1 MDFSFSFMQG
11 IMGNTI
17 QQPPQLIDSANI
29 RQEGTCDTGSD
40 PGEDGG
46 PSYDAALDA
55 EFSYPP
61 SASEDMPQVPNGYPP
76 GLGLYEPQTKFSMY
90 SQFPNGS
97 ANGYGA
103 IRSYGE
109 HGLMPG
115 EGTVLRGPGLQ
126 ERPLSPVSPPLPLP
140 PPTHHTSHLHHH
152 HHHPHHHHHHH
163 TTHHYHTNPPHVQQ
177 QTHPQSPP
185 PPPPM
190 PSQHHLPQTPHIMSH
205 TLPPPPP
212 LHLPSSSPPPSL
224 VDSTPSSQQP
234 SHAPSNTPGGVLK
247 KTSSPEIK
255 LKIIKTYQNGK
266 ELFESALCGDLLQEL
281 QKESQK
287 NEAAQMQRRHERK
300 KEKRKKSARLQQ
312 QVQEKSLDQGQAAP
326 AGTTGQTEDSP
337 SPQPPQ
343 RETPTTQTEKPQKTV
358 IKTEPKTPKARAQQV
373 PKVHHPSVI
382 QETGF
387 CKEFVIGDLVWSKV
401 GTYPW
406 WPCMV
411 SSDPQM
417 KVHTRINT
425 RGHREYHVQFFGSVA
440 ERAWIHEKRIVMY
453 QGKQQFDELQ
463 AETLRKT
470 TNPVE
475 RHKLLKP
482 IPQRERSQWEVG
494 VGHAED
500 AFLMTRQERIDNYT
514 FIYVDPDPTE
524 TPPIKKPNVR
534 AEKRSRRSSGSTN
547 KREDTAVKSPDREQP
562 PRRQLPRRQ
571 CSISNTDHSQASNE
585 EGSHR
590 VNTNKTGSPKRNSGS
605 DGRTQQESPPPV
617 RAWKTAAARKLLPL
631 SITMKRLN
639 VEITKCDWPLLQKKA
654 APSSPKKDKEDEK
667 EERVEREGRQPDLGY
682 CSPEQD
688 SRAKPEASPEE
699 EEEGEEAEEEGEG
712 EERRGSPAS
721 RRSEEG
727 GLQHTSSPGSH
738 HSSPQGSQ
746 ERKLQRRS
754 VRSRSES
761 ERGNEPVPKKKTKKE
776 QAEMAPETTL
786 RTGSQKGASEI
797 SDACKPLKKRSRAST
812 DVEMASSQYRD
823 TSDSDS
829 RGLNDPQGL
838 FGKSLDSPAAADAD
852 ASDTQSVDSGLSRQD
867 SSTGKRDTVCQICE
881 VYGESLVVC
890 EGECNR
896 QFHLECL
903 GLTSLPEG
911 RFTCLECRNGN
922 HPCFSCKT
930 TGTEVTRCSVSGCG
944 CYYHEEC
951 VRKLPGFSSSPSG
964 GFSCPQHSCATCCL
978 ERDLQRAS
986 KGRLMRC
993 IRCPLAYHT
1002 GDSCV
1007 AAGSV
1012 VLTHHIMI
1020 CSSHGSTK
1028 RNGLLSSP
1036 VNVGWC
1042 FLCARGLL
1050 VQDLTD
1056 TILSSY
1062 AYKSHYLLT
1071 ESNRAEL
1078 KLPMIPS
1085 PSSATKKNIG
1095 KGGKLLCCDSCP
1107 ASFHSECLEMEMP
1120 EGPWSCSDCRAGKK
1134 PHYKQ
1139 IVWVKLGNYRWWPAE
1154 ICNPRLVP
1162 SNIQSLRHDI
1172 GDFPVFF
1179 FGSHDYYWINQGR
1192 VFPYVENDKNFV
1204 TGQININK
1212 TFKKALEEAARRF
1225 QELKAQ
1231 RESREALEQERNSR
1245 KPPPYKFIKSNKPV
1259 GKVQMHVADLSEIPR
1274 CNCRPTDEHPCS
1286 LDSQCLNR
1294 MLQYECHPQVCPA
1307 GDSCENQCF
1316 SKRQYAETE
1325 VIKTDGRGWGLRTN
1339 QALRKGDFV
1348 TEYVGEVIDSEECQ
1362 QRIKRAHE
1370 NHVTNFYMLTL
1381 TKDRVIDAGPKG
1393 NSSRFM
1399 NHSCS
1404 PNCETQ
1410 KWTVNGDVRIGL
1422 FTLCDIEAG
1431 TELTFNYNLHCV
1443 GNRRTSCHCGSD
1455 NCSGFLGVQPT
1466 SAVVMEKEE
1475 KARNAKL
1482 KPKKRKLRP
1491 EGKHTHEY
1499 FCFCCGEGGELVM
1512 CDRKDCP
1519 KAYHLLCLNLTKPPY
1534 GRWECPWHDCSVC
1547 RAPASSLCDFCPR
1560 SFCSDH
1566 EAGALTASLD
1576 GRPCCS
1582 SHNPLN
1588 PLSSDP
1594 GSAQPPPQRRAL
1606 SSSVSPS
1613 VRVKEE
1619 QSEASAME
1627 RTGQRAKE

>member
-55 EFSYPP
+55 EFPYPP

-76 GLGLYEPQTKFSMY
+76 GLGIYEPQAKFSMY

-103 IRSYGE
+103 IRSYGD
-109 HGLMPG
+109 HGLVSV

-126 ERPLSPVSPPLPLP
+126 ERPLSPVSPPLS
-140 PPTHHTSHLHHH
+140 THHPHLHHHH
-152 HHHPHHHHHHH
+152 HHHPHHHHHSHH
-163 TTHHYHTNPPHVQQ
+163 IHSNPPHI
-177 QTHPQSPP
+177 QTHSHPQSPP
-185 PPPPM
+185 PPPLPT
-190 PSQHHLPQTPHIMSH
+190 QHHLHQTPHIMTH
-205 TLPPPPP
+205 NLPPPPP

-224 VDSTPSSQQP
+224 VDNTPSSQP
-234 SHAPSNTPGGVLK
+234 THAPSSASGGVLK

-287 NEAAQMQRRHERK
+287 NEAAQAQRRHERK
-300 KEKRKKSARLQQ
+300 KEKRKKSARLLLQA
-312 QVQEKSLDQGQAAP
+312 QEQSLDTSQTQP
-326 AGTTGQTEDSP
+326 GTTGQTEDTHV
-337 SPQPPQ
+337 QPPPK
-343 RETPTTQTEKPQKTV
+343 EAPPVQTEKPPKTV
-358 IKTEPKTPKARAQQV
+358 IKTEPKTPKV

-463 AETLRKT
+463 SETLRKT

-475 RHKLLKP
+475 RHKLMKP

-514 FIYVDPDPTE
+514 FIYVDPDPNE
-524 TPPIKKPNVR
+524 GPPSKKPNIR
-534 AEKRSRRSSGSTN
+534 AEKRSRRSSSSIS
-547 KREDTAVKSPDREQP
+547 KKEDRDVKSPDREQP

-571 CSISNTDHSQASNE
+571 CSVSNTDDNANSQASSEDKNQR
-585 EGSHR
+585 GDQR
-590 VNTNKTGSPKRNSGS
+590 KTSSPKQNAGCDARA
-605 DGRTQQESPPPV
+605 QQDSPPPV
-617 RAWKTAAARKLLPL
+617 KTWKTAAARKLLPL

-639 VEITKCDWPLLQKKA
+639 VEITKCDWPLIQKKA
-654 APSSPKKDKEDEK
+654 AASPKKDKEEEK
-667 EERVEREGRQPDLGY
+667 KERVEREGRQPDLGY

-688 SRAKPEASPEE
+688 SRAKPEPSPEE
-699 EEEGEEAEEEGEG
+699 EEDGDEGEDEG
-712 EERRGSPAS
+712 EERRDSPAS

-727 GLQHTSSPGSH
+727 GLQQTSSPGSH

-746 ERKLQRRS
+746 ERKLQRRC

-761 ERGNEPVPKKKTKKE
+761 ERGNDLVPKKKTKKE

-867 SSTGKRDTVCQICE
+867 SSTSKRDTVCQICE
-881 VYGESLVVC
+881 VYGDGLMVC
-890 EGECNR
+890 EGDCNR
-896 QFHLECL
+896 QFHMECL
-903 GLTSLPEG
+903 GLSSPPEG
-911 RFTCLECRNGN
+911 RFSCTECRTGN

-930 TGTEVTRCSVSGCG
+930 VGREVTRCSVSGCG
-944 CYYHEEC
+944 CYYHEDC
-951 VRKLPGFSSSPSG
+951 VRKLPGTTSSPGG
-964 GFSCPQHSCATCCL
+964 GFSCPQHSCSTCCL
-978 ERDLQRAS
+978 ERDPQRAS
-986 KGRLMRC
+986 KGRLIRC

-1002 GDSCV
+1002 SDSCV

-1012 VLTHHIMI
+1012 ILTHHIMI
-1020 CSSHGSTK
+1020 CSNHGSAK
-1028 RNGLLSSP
+1028 KNGLLTSP

-1042 FLCARGLL
+1042 FLCAR
-1050 VQDLTD
+1050 
-1056 TILSSY
+1056 
-1062 AYKSHYLLT
+1062 
-1071 ESNRAEL
+1071 
-1078 KLPMIPS
+1078 
-1085 PSSATKKNIG
+1085 
-1095 KGGKLLCCDSCP
+1095 GGKLLCCDSCP
-1107 ASFHSECLEMEMP
+1107 ASFHPECLEMEMP
-1120 EGPWSCSDCRAGKK
+1120 EGSWSCSDCRAGKK

-1231 RESREALEQERNSR
+1231 RESREALKQDRNSR

-1259 GKVQMHVADLSEIPR
+1259 GKVQVHVADLSEIQR
-1274 CNCRPTDEHPCS
+1274 CNCKPADEHPCS
-1286 LDSQCLNR
+1286 LESQCLNR

-1316 SKRQYAETE
+1316 SKRLYAETE
-1325 VIKTDGRGWGLRTN
+1325 VIKTEGCGWGLRTN
-1339 QALRKGDFV
+1339 QALKKGDFV

-1393 NSSRFM
+1393 NSSRFI

-1410 KWTVNGDVRIGL
+1410 KWTVNGDVRIGI
-1422 FTLCDIEAG
+1422 FALCDIEAG

-1455 NCSGFLGVQPT
+1455 NCSGFLGVQPS
-1466 SAVVMEKEE
+1466 SAAVTEKEE
-1475 KARNAKL
+1475 KARNAKM
-1482 KPKKRKLRP
+1482 KQKKRKLRP
-1491 EGKHTHEY
+1491 ESKHTHEY
-1499 FCFCCGEGGELVM
+1499 FCFCCGKGGELVM

-1547 RAPASSLCDFCPR
+1547 SNPASSLCDFCPR
-1560 SFCSDH
+1560 SFCRDH
-1566 EAGALTASLD
+1566 EAGALTTSSLD
-1576 GRPCCS
+1576 DRLCCS
-1582 SHNPLN
+1582 SHNPLS
-1588 PLSSDP
+1588 PLGAKSS
-1594 GSAQPPPQRRAL
+1594 STQQRR
-1606 SSSVSPS
+1606 STQSP

-1619 QSEASAME
+1619 PES
-1627 RTGQRAKE
+1627 GQPATE

>member
-55 EFSYPP
+55 EFPYPP

-76 GLGLYEPQTKFSMY
+76 GLGIYEPQAKFSMY

-103 IRSYGE
+103 IRSYGD
-109 HGLMPG
+109 HGLM
-115 EGTVLRGPGLQ
+115 
-126 ERPLSPVSPPLPLP
+126 S
-140 PPTHHTSHLHHH
+140 
-152 HHHPHHHHHHH
+152 
-163 TTHHYHTNPPHVQQ
+163 
-177 QTHPQSPP
+177 
-185 PPPPM
+185 
-190 PSQHHLPQTPHIMSH
+190 TPHIMTH
-205 TLPPPPP
+205 NLPPPPP

-224 VDSTPSSQQP
+224 VDNTPSSQP
-234 SHAPSNTPGGVLK
+234 THAPSSASGGVLK

-281 QKESQK
+281 Q
-287 NEAAQMQRRHERK
+287 AAQAQRRHERK
-300 KEKRKKSARLQQ
+300 KEKRKKSARLLLQA
-312 QVQEKSLDQGQAAP
+312 QEQSLDTSQTQP
-326 AGTTGQTEDSP
+326 GTTGQTEDTHV
-337 SPQPPQ
+337 QPL
-343 RETPTTQTEKPQKTV
+343 
-358 IKTEPKTPKARAQQV
+358 PKEAPPV

-475 RHKLLKP
+475 RHKLMKP

-514 FIYVDPDPTE
+514 FIYVDPDPNE
-524 TPPIKKPNVR
+524 APPSKKPNIR
-534 AEKRSRRSSGSTN
+534 AEKRSRRSSS
-547 KREDTAVKSPDREQP
+547 
-562 PRRQLPRRQ
+562 
-571 CSISNTDHSQASNE
+571 SI
-585 EGSHR
+585 
-590 VNTNKTGSPKRNSGS
+590 
-605 DGRTQQESPPPV
+605 TQQDSPPPV
-617 RAWKTAAARKLLPL
+617 KTWKTAAARKLLPL

-639 VEITKCDWPLLQKKA
+639 VEITKCDWPLIQKKA
-654 APSSPKKDKEDEK
+654 APSPKKDKEEEK

-682 CSPEQD
+682 CSPEVGLTD
-688 SRAKPEASPEE
+688 
-699 EEEGEEAEEEGEG
+699 
-712 EERRGSPAS
+712 RRRCTQQKHPVK
-721 RRSEEG
+721 
-727 GLQHTSSPGSH
+727 
-738 HSSPQGSQ
+738 
-746 ERKLQRRS
+746 RKLQRRC

-761 ERGNEPVPKKKTKKE
+761 ERGNDLVPKKKTKKE
-776 QAEMAPETTL
+776 QVLTKSVSSSPPCD
-786 RTGSQKGASEI
+786 RVGASEI

-829 RGLNDPQGL
+829 RGLNDPQVGL

-867 SSTGKRDTVCQICE
+867 SSTSKRDTVCQICE
-881 VYGESLVVC
+881 VYGDGLMVC
-890 EGECNR
+890 EGDCNR
-896 QFHLECL
+896 QFHMECL
-903 GLTSLPEG
+903 GLSSPPEG
-911 RFTCLECRNGN
+911 RFTCAECRTGN

-930 TGTEVTRCSVSGCG
+930 VGREVTRCSVSGCG
-944 CYYHEEC
+944 CYYHEDC
-951 VRKLPGFSSSPSG
+951 VRKLPGTTSSPGG
-964 GFSCPQHSCATCCL
+964 GFSCPQHSCSTCCL
-978 ERDLQRAS
+978 ERDPQRAS
-986 KGRLMRC
+986 KGRLIRC

-1002 GDSCV
+1002 SDSCV

-1012 VLTHHIMI
+1012 ILTHHIMI
-1020 CSSHGSTK
+1020 CSNHGSAK
-1028 RNGLLSSP
+1028 KNGLLTSP

-1085 PSSATKKNIG
+1085 PSSATKKNVG

-1107 ASFHSECLEMEMP
+1107 ASFHPECLEMEMP
-1120 EGPWSCSDCRAGKK
+1120 EGSWSCSDCRAGKK

-1231 RESREALEQERNSR
+1231 RESREALKQDRNSR

-1259 GKVQMHVADLSEIPR
+1259 GKVQVHVADLSEIQR
-1274 CNCRPTDEHPCS
+1274 CNCKPADEHPCS
-1286 LDSQCLNR
+1286 LESQCLNR

-1316 SKRQYAETE
+1316 SKRLYAETE
-1325 VIKTDGRGWGLRTN
+1325 VIKTEGRGWGLRTN
-1339 QALRKGDFV
+1339 QALKKGDFV

-1393 NSSRFM
+1393 NSSRFI

-1410 KWTVNGDVRIGL
+1410 KWTVNGDVRIGI
-1422 FTLCDIEAG
+1422 FALCDIEAG

-1455 NCSGFLGVQPT
+1455 NCSGFLGVQPS
-1466 SAVVMEKEE
+1466 SAAVTEKEE
-1475 KARNAKL
+1475 KARNAKM
-1482 KPKKRKLRP
+1482 KQKKRKLRP

-1499 FCFCCGEGGELVM
+1499 FCFCCGKGGELVM

-1547 RAPASSLCDFCPR
+1547 SNPASSLCDFCPR
-1560 SFCSDH
+1560 SFCRDH
-1566 EAGALTASLD
+1566 EAGALTTSSLD
-1576 GRPCCS
+1576 DRLCCS
-1582 SHNPLN
+1582 SHNPLS
-1588 PLSSDP
+1588 PLGAKSSSTQQRR
-1594 GSAQPPPQRRAL
+1594 SAQ
-1606 SSSVSPS
+1606 SPGGF
-1613 VRVKEE
+1613 R
-1619 QSEASAME
+1619 ME
-1627 RTGQRAKE
+1627 TSQLFS

>member
-29 RQEGTCDTGSD
+29 RQDGTCDTGSD
-40 PGEDGG
+40 PGEDSG
-46 PSYDAALDA
+46 PSYDASLDA
-55 EFSYPP
+55 EFPYPP
-61 SASEDMPQVPNGYPP
+61 SASEVMPQVPNGYPP
-76 GLGLYEPQTKFSMY
+76 SLGLYEPQTKFSMY

-109 HGLMPG
+109 HGLLPG

-126 ERPLSPVSPPLPLP
+126 ERPLSPVSPPF
-140 PPTHHTSHLHHH
+140 
-152 HHHPHHHHHHH
+152 
-163 TTHHYHTNPPHVQQ
+163 
-177 QTHPQSPP
+177 
-185 PPPPM
+185 
-190 PSQHHLPQTPHIMSH
+190 
-205 TLPPPPP
+205 
-212 LHLPSSSPPPSL
+212 
-224 VDSTPSSQQP
+224 TPSSQP
-234 SHAPSNTPGGVLK
+234 AHIPSNTPGGVLK

-281 QKESQK
+281 QK
-287 NEAAQMQRRHERK
+287 NEAVLKQRRHERK
-300 KEKRKKSARLQQ
+300 KEKRKRSARLQA
-312 QVQEKSLDQGQAAP
+312 QEQNQDPSPAP
-326 AGTTGQTEDSP
+326 VGTTE
-337 SPQPPQ
+337 PPE
-343 RETPTTQTEKPQKTV
+343 ET
-358 IKTEPKTPKARAQQV
+358 QV
-373 PKVHHPSVI
+373 SKVHHPSVI
-382 QETGF
+382 QETGI

-440 ERAWIHEKRIVMY
+440 ERAWIHEKRIVVY

-463 AETLRKT
+463 AETLRKA

-475 RHKLLKP
+475 RQKLLKP

-514 FIYVDPDPTE
+514 FIYVDPDPNE
-524 TPPIKKPNVR
+524 PQQSKKPTIR
-534 AEKRSRRSSGSTN
+534 PEKRNRRCSVTN
-547 KREDTAVKSPDREQP
+547 AEDS
-562 PRRQLPRRQ
+562 
-571 CSISNTDHSQASNE
+571 SQASAE
-585 EGSHR
+585 ERSQKAEQRKASSPRLNAGSE
-590 VNTNKTGSPKRNSGS
+590 
-605 DGRTQQESPPPV
+605 TQSQQDTSPPV

-639 VEITKCDWPLLQKKA
+639 VEITKCDWPLLQKK
-654 APSSPKKDKEDEK
+654 PPLSPKRGNAEEK
-667 EERVEREGRQPDLGY
+667 EERVEREARQPDLG
-682 CSPEQD
+682 
-688 SRAKPEASPEE
+688 
-699 EEEGEEAEEEGEG
+699 
-712 EERRGSPAS
+712 SPAS
-721 RRSEEG
+721 QRSEEG
-727 GLQHTSSPGSH
+727 GNQQTSSPGSQD
-738 HSSPQGSQ
+738 SSPQGSQ

-754 VRSRSES
+754 IRSKSES
-761 ERGNEPVPKKKTKKE
+761 ERGNDPVPKKKTKKE

-786 RTGSQKGASEI
+786 KTGSQKGTSSEI

-829 RGLNDPQGL
+829 RGLSDPQGL

-867 SSTGKRDTVCQICE
+867 SSNEKRDTVCQICE
-881 VYGESLVVC
+881 TYGEGLMVC
-890 EGECNR
+890 EGDCSR

-903 GLTSLPEG
+903 GLSAPPDG
-911 RFTCLECRNGN
+911 RFTCLECKNSN

-930 TGTEVTRCSVSGCG
+930 TGQEVTRCSAPGCS
-944 CYYHEEC
+944 CYYHEDC
-951 VRKLPGFSSSPSG
+951 VWKLSGTTSSPGG
-964 GFSCPQHSCATCCL
+964 GFCCPQHSCSTCCL

-986 KGRLMRC
+986 KGGAFNDPPRC
-993 IRCPLAYHT
+993 LSQTP
-1002 GDSCV
+1002 
-1007 AAGSV
+1007 AGENKALNQERTEKKKERS
-1012 VLTHHIMI
+1012 L
-1020 CSSHGSTK
+1020 
-1028 RNGLLSSP
+1028 N
-1036 VNVGWC
+1036 VN
-1042 FLCARGLL
+1042 
-1050 VQDLTD
+1050 
-1056 TILSSY
+1056 
-1062 AYKSHYLLT
+1062 
-1071 ESNRAEL
+1071 
-1078 KLPMIPS
+1078 
-1085 PSSATKKNIG
+1085 
-1095 KGGKLLCCDSCP
+1095 LLCCDSCP
-1107 ASFHSECLEMEMP
+1107 ASFHPECLEMEMP
-1120 EGPWSCSDCRAGKK
+1120 EGAWSCSDCRAGKK

-1245 KPPPYKFIKSNKPV
+1245 KPPPYKLIKSNKPV

-1274 CNCRPTDEHPCS
+1274 CNCKPGDERPCS
-1286 LDSQCLNR
+1286 IDSQCLNR

-1307 GDSCENQCF
+1307 GENCENQNF
-1316 SKRQYAETE
+1316 TKRLYAETE
-1325 VIKTDGRGWGLRTN
+1325 VMKTEGRGWGLRTN
-1339 QALRKGDFV
+1339 QTLRKGDFV
-1348 TEYVGEVIDSEECQ
+1348 AEYVGEVIDSEECQ

-1393 NSSRFM
+1393 NSSRFI
-1399 NHSCS
+1399 NHSCN

-1410 KWTVNGDVRIGL
+1410 KWTVNGDVRIGI
-1422 FTLCDIEAG
+1422 FALCD
-1431 TELTFNYNLHCV
+1431 
-1443 GNRRTSCHCGSD
+1443 
-1455 NCSGFLGVQPT
+1455 
-1466 SAVVMEKEE
+1466 EKSTAASE

-1482 KPKKRKLRP
+1482 KPKKRKLRL

-1499 FCFCCGEGGELVM
+1499 FCFCCGDGGELVM

-1547 RAPASSLCDFCPR
+1547 GSPASSHCDFCPR
-1560 SFCSDH
+1560 SFCTDH
-1566 EAGALTASLD
+1566 EAGALTPSSLD
-1576 GRPCCS
+1576 DRPCCS
-1582 SHNPLN
+1582 SHNPLS
-1588 PLSSDP
+1588 PLGSGSS
-1594 GSAQPPPQRRAL
+1594 QRHGAAL
-1606 SSSVSPS
+1606 SP

-1619 QSEASAME
+1619 PEGE
-1627 RTGQRAKE
+1627 RAAAE

>member
-61 SASEDMPQVPNGYPP
+61 SASEDMSQVSNGYPP
-76 GLGLYEPQTKFSMY
+76 GLGMYEPQAKFSMY

-103 IRSYGE
+103 IRSYGD

-126 ERPLSPVSPPLPLP
+126 ERPLSPVSPPLP
-140 PPTHHTSHLHHH
+140 THHPHLHHH
-152 HHHPHHHHHHH
+152 HHHPHHHHP
-163 TTHHYHTNPPHVQQ
+163 THHFHSNPPHI
-177 QTHPQSPP
+177 QTHPHPQSPP
-185 PPPPM
+185 PPPL
-190 PSQHHLPQTPHIMSH
+190 PSQHHMPHTPHIMTH

-212 LHLPSSSPPPSL
+212 LLLPSSSPPPSL
-224 VDSTPSSQQP
+224 VDSTPSSQP
-234 SHAPSNTPGGVLK
+234 SHALSNTPGGVLK

-287 NEAAQMQRRHERK
+287 KEATQMQRRHERK
-300 KEKRKKSARLQQ
+300 KEKRKKSARLQL
-312 QVQEKSLDQGQAAP
+312 QVQEQKLDQGQAQ
-326 AGTTGQTEDSP
+326 AGTTEQTEDIHIQ
-337 SPQPPQ
+337 PQPI
-343 RETPTTQTEKPQKTV
+343 ETPPAQTEKPQKTV
-358 IKTEPKTPKARAQQV
+358 IKTEPKTPKV

-440 ERAWIHEKRIVMY
+440 ERAWIHEKRIVLY
-453 QGKQQFDELQ
+453 QGKQQFDDLQ
-463 AETLRKT
+463 AETLRKA

-475 RHKLLKP
+475 KHKLLKP

-500 AFLMTRQERIDNYT
+500 AFVMTRQERIDNYT
-514 FIYVDPDPTE
+514 FIYVDPDPNE
-524 TPPIKKPNVR
+524 GMPSKKPNIR
-534 AEKRSRRSSGSTN
+534 AEKRNRRSSGSVSKKEEGT
-547 KREDTAVKSPDREQP
+547 VKSPEREQP
-562 PRRQLPRRQ
+562 PRRLLPRRQ
-571 CSISNTDHSQASNE
+571 CSVSNTEDNTNSQASNE
-585 EGSHR
+585 EKNQTRGGDQR
-590 VNTNKTGSPKRNSGS
+590 KTSSPKRNAGC
-605 DGRTQQESPPPV
+605 DARAQQDSPPPV

-654 APSSPKKDKEDEK
+654 AASPKKDREEEK
-667 EERVEREGRQPDLGY
+667 EERVEREARQPDLGY
-682 CSPEQD
+682 CSPED
-688 SRAKPEASPEE
+688 SRAKPEPSPEE
-699 EEEGEEAEEEGEG
+699 EEDGDDGEE

-727 GLQHTSSPGSH
+727 GMQQTSSPGSH
-738 HSSPQGSQ
+738 HSSPHGSQ

-761 ERGNEPVPKKKTKKE
+761 ERGNDPVPKKKTKKE

-867 SSTGKRDTVCQICE
+867 GSTGKRDTVCQICE
-881 VYGESLVVC
+881 VYGEGLVVC
-890 EGECNR
+890 EGDCSR
-896 QFHLECL
+896 QFHLDCL

-930 TGTEVTRCSVSGCG
+930 AGREVTRCSVSGCG
-944 CYYHEEC
+944 CYYHEDC
-951 VRKLPGFSSSPSG
+951 VLKLPGTTSSSGG
-964 GFSCPQHSCATCCL
+964 GFSCPQHSCSTCCL

-993 IRCPLAYHT
+993 IRCPVAYHT

-1012 VLTHHIMI
+1012 SITHHIMI
-1020 CSSHGSTK
+1020 CSNHGSAK
-1028 RNGLLSSP
+1028 RNGLLTSP
-1036 VNVGWC
+1036 INVGWC
-1042 FLCARGLL
+1042 FLCARG
-1050 VQDLTD
+1050 
-1056 TILSSY
+1056 
-1062 AYKSHYLLT
+1062 
-1071 ESNRAEL
+1071 
-1078 KLPMIPS
+1078 
-1085 PSSATKKNIG
+1085 
-1095 KGGKLLCCDSCP
+1095 GKLLCCDTCP
-1107 ASFHSECLEMEMP
+1107 ASFHPECLEMEMP
-1120 EGPWSCSDCRAGKK
+1120 EGAWSCSDCRAGKK

-1286 LDSQCLNR
+1286 LHSQCLNR

-1316 SKRQYAETE
+1316 SKRLYAETE

-1339 QALRKGDFV
+1339 QGLRKGDFV

-1443 GNRRTSCHCGSD
+1443 GNRRSSCHCGSD

-1534 GRWECPWHDCSVC
+1534 GRWECPWHDCSIC
-1547 RAPASSLCDFCPR
+1547 GAPASSLCDFCPR
-1560 SFCSDH
+1560 SFCRDH
-1566 EAGALTASLD
+1566 EAGALTSSSLE

-1582 SHNPLN
+1582 SHNPAS
-1588 PLSSDP
+1588 PLGSS
-1594 GSAQPPPQRRAL
+1594 STQQRRAAL
-1606 SSSVSPS
+1606 SPVN
-1613 VRVKEE
+1613 VKEE
-1619 QSEASAME
+1619 PEAGQPASE
-1627 RTGQRAKE
+1627 

>member
-29 RQEGTCDTGSD
+29 RQDGSCDTGSD
-40 PGEDGG
+40 PGEDSG

-76 GLGLYEPQTKFSMY
+76 GLGLYEPQAKFSMY

-103 IRSYGE
+103 IRSYGD
-109 HGLMPG
+109 HGLLPG
-115 EGTVLRGPGLQ
+115 EGTVLRGPGLH
-126 ERPLSPVSPPLPLP
+126 ERPLSPVSPPLSV
-140 PPTHHTSHLHHH
+140 HHPHL
-152 HHHPHHHHHHH
+152 HHPHHHHHHH
-163 TTHHYHTNPPHVQQ
+163 THPFHSNPPHI
-177 QTHPQSPP
+177 QTHSHPHSPP
-185 PPPPM
+185 PPPPL
-190 PSQHHLPQTPHIMSH
+190 PLPAQHQLSQTPHIMSH
-205 TLPPPPP
+205 NLPPPPP

-224 VDSTPSSQQP
+224 VDSTPSSQP
-234 SHAPSNTPGGVLK
+234 ALAPSNTPGGGVLK

-287 NEAAQMQRRHERK
+287 NEATQMQRRHERK
-300 KEKRKKSARLQQ
+300 KEKRKKSARLLLQAQQ
-312 QVQEKSLDQGQAAP
+312 SVERSQEQTASTA
-326 AGTTGQTEDSP
+326 QTEESVQ
-337 SPQPPQ
+337 PQPREPPPLPPSDPPPAQAEKTQ
-343 RETPTTQTEKPQKTV
+343 RTV
-358 IKTEPKTPKARAQQV
+358 IKTEPKTPKAKSEV

-440 ERAWIHEKRIVMY
+440 ERAWIHEKRIVTY

-463 AETLRKT
+463 AETLRKA

-475 RHKLLKP
+475 RQKLLKP
-482 IPQRERSQWEVG
+482 IPQRERTQWEVG

-514 FIYVDPDPTE
+514 FIYVDPDPE
-524 TPPIKKPNVR
+524 EAPPTKKPSIR
-534 AEKRSRRSSGSTN
+534 AEKRSRRSSGSVG
-547 KREDTAVKSPDREQP
+547 KKEDVGVKSPDREQP

-571 CSISNTDHSQASNE
+571 CSISNTEDSSSSQTAGE
-585 EGSHR
+585 EKNLKGEQQKKS
-590 VNTNKTGSPKRNSGS
+590 SPLQNAGS
-605 DGRTQQESPPPV
+605 DAKQDSPPPV
-617 RAWKTAAARKLLPL
+617 VRPWKTAAARKLLPL

-639 VEITKCDWPLLQKKA
+639 VEITKCDWPLLQKNIT
-654 APSSPKKDKEDEK
+654 PSPKKDREEEKKES
-667 EERVEREGRQPDLGY
+667 VEREARQPDLGY
-682 CSPEQD
+682 CSPDD
-688 SRAKPEASPEE
+688 SRAKPEPSPEE
-699 EEEGEEAEEEGEG
+699 EEEEGDEGEEESD
-712 EERRGSPAS
+712 ERRGSPAS
-721 RRSEEG
+721 RRSESANR
-727 GLQHTSSPGSH
+727 QNSSPGSPS
-738 HSSPQGSQ
+738 SSPQGSQ
-746 ERKLQRRS
+746 ERKPQRRS

-761 ERGNEPVPKKKTKKE
+761 ERGADPIPKKKTKKE

-786 RTGSQKGASEI
+786 KTGSQKGASEI

-867 SSTGKRDTVCQICE
+867 SGTGQRDTVCQICE
-881 VYGESLVVC
+881 AYGEGLVVC
-890 EGECNR
+890 EGDCSR

-903 GLTSLPEG
+903 GLSSPPEG
-911 RFTCLECRNGN
+911 RFTCTECRNGN
-922 HPCFSCKT
+922 HPCFSCKSVDP
-930 TGTEVTRCSVSGCG
+930 EVTRCSVSGCG
-944 CYYHEEC
+944 CFYHEDC
-951 VRKLPGFSSSPSG
+951 VRKLPGTTSGSG
-964 GFSCPQHSCATCCL
+964 GGFCCPQHSCSTCCL

-986 KGRLMRC
+986 KGRLIRC
-993 IRCPLAYHT
+993 IRCPLAYHPSD
-1002 GDSCV
+1002 GCL

-1012 VLTHHIMI
+1012 ILTHHIMI
-1020 CSSHGSTK
+1020 CSNHGSAK
-1028 RNGLLSSP
+1028 KNGLLSSP

-1085 PSSATKKNIG
+1085 PSSATKKNVG

-1107 ASFHSECLEMEMP
+1107 ASFHPECLEMEMP
-1120 EGPWSCSDCRAGKK
+1120 EGAWSCSDCRAGKK

-1245 KPPPYKFIKSNKPV
+1245 KPPPYKIIKSNKPV

-1274 CNCRPTDEHPCS
+1274 CNCKPTEEHPCS

-1307 GDSCENQCF
+1307 GDRCENQCF
-1316 SKRQYAETE
+1316 SKRLYAETE
-1325 VIKTDGRGWGLRTN
+1325 VVKTEGCGWGLRTN
-1339 QALRKGDFV
+1339 QTLRKGDFV

-1422 FTLCDIEAG
+1422 FTLCNIEAG

-1443 GNRRTSCHCGSD
+1443 GNRRMSCHCGSD

-1475 KARNAKL
+1475 KAKNAKL

-1499 FCFCCGEGGELVM
+1499 VCFCCGEGGELVM

-1547 RAPASSLCDFCPR
+1547 GASASSLCDFCPR
-1560 SFCSDH
+1560 SFCRDH
-1566 EAGALTASLD
+1566 EAGALTASALD
-1576 GRPCCS
+1576 DRLCCS
-1582 SHNPLN
+1582 NHD
-1588 PLSSDP
+1588 PLSPLGSD
-1594 GSAQPPPQRRAL
+1594 STQPRRFDR
-1606 SSSVSPS
+1606 SP

-1619 QSEASAME
+1619 S
-1627 RTGQRAKE
+1627 KE

>member
-29 RQEGTCDTGSD
+29 RQEGTCDSD

-61 SASEDMPQVPNGYPP
+61 SASEDMSHVSNGYPP
-76 GLGLYEPQTKFSMY
+76 GLGMYEPQAKFSMY

-103 IRSYGE
+103 IRSYGD
-109 HGLMPG
+109 HVLMPG

-126 ERPLSPVSPPLPLP
+126 ERPLSPVSPPLHP
-140 PPTHHTSHLHHH
+140 HLH
-152 HHHPHHHHHHH
+152 HHHPHHHLLHHGAHH
-163 TTHHYHTNPPHVQQ
+163 FHSNLPHI
-177 QTHPQSPP
+177 QTQAHPQSPP
-185 PPPPM
+185 PPPPP
-190 PSQHHLPQTPHIMSH
+190 PSQHHLPHTPHIMSH

-212 LHLPSSSPPPSL
+212 LILPSSSPPPSL
-224 VDSTPSSQQP
+224 VDNTPSSQP
-234 SHAPSNTPGGVLK
+234 PLGLSNTPDGPLK

-281 QKESQK
+281 QKD
-287 NEAAQMQRRHERK
+287 EATPTQRRHERK
-300 KEKRKKSARLQQ
+300 KEKRKKSAQLQL
-312 QVQEKSLDQGQAAP
+312 QEQDLDQSQEQQAQE
-326 AGTTGQTEDSP
+326 GTTEQTEDP
-337 SPQPPQ
+337 NAQP
-343 RETPTTQTEKPQKTV
+343 RETETPPAPTEKPPKTT
-358 IKTEPKTPKARAQQV
+358 IKVEPKTPKV

-440 ERAWIHEKRIVMY
+440 ERAWIHEKRIVLY
-453 QGKQQFDELQ
+453 QGKQQYEDLQ
-463 AETLRKT
+463 AETLRRA

-475 RHKLLKP
+475 KHKLLKP

-500 AFLMTRQERIDNYT
+500 AFAMSRQERIDNYT
-514 FIYVDPDPTE
+514 FIYVDPDPIE
-524 TPPIKKPNVR
+524 GPSSRKPTIR
-534 AEKRSRRSSGSTN
+534 AEKRNRRSSGSVG
-547 KREDTAVKSPDREQP
+547 KKEEGGVKSPGKEQPARQQP
-562 PRRQLPRRQ
+562 PRRQLPRRL
-571 CSISNTDHSQASNE
+571 CSISNADDAANSKASHE
-585 EGSHR
+585 DKDQKGD
-590 VNTNKTGSPKRNSGS
+590 SPKPDAGGDARQG
-605 DGRTQQESPPPV
+605 SPPPV

-654 APSSPKKDKEDEK
+654 ALSPKKEQLQEEEEEEEDEEEEEEEEEK
-667 EERVEREGRQPDLGY
+667 EERVAREARQPDLGY
-682 CSPEQD
+682 CSPED
-688 SRAKPEASPEE
+688 SRAKPEPSPEE
-699 EEEGEEAEEEGEG
+699 EEEEEEGEDDGEGEGEG
-712 EERRGSPAS
+712 EERRESPAS

-727 GLQHTSSPGSH
+727 GMQQTSSPGSH
-738 HSSPQGSQ
+738 HSSPHGSQ

-761 ERGNEPVPKKKTKKE
+761 ERGNDPVPKKKTKKE
-776 QAEMAPETTL
+776 QAETAPETTL
-786 RTGSQKGASEI
+786 KTGSQKGASEI

-867 SSTGKRDTVCQICE
+867 GSAGKRDTVCQVCE
-881 VYGESLVVC
+881 VYGEGLLVC
-890 EGECNR
+890 EGDCGR
-896 QFHLECL
+896 QFHLDCL
-903 GLTSLPEG
+903 SLTAPPEG
-911 RFTCLECRNGN
+911 RFTCLECMNGN
-922 HPCFSCKT
+922 HTCFSCKT
-930 TGTEVTRCSVSGCG
+930 AGREVTRCSVSGCS
-944 CYYHEEC
+944 CYYHEDC
-951 VRKLPGFSSSPSG
+951 VRKLPGTSG
-964 GFSCPQHSCATCCL
+964 GSDGGFCCPQHSCSTCCL

-993 IRCPLAYHT
+993 IRCPVAYHT

-1012 VLTHHIMI
+1012 ALTHHIMI
-1020 CSSHGSTK
+1020 CSNHSGAK
-1028 RNGLLSSP
+1028 RNGLLTSP
-1036 VNVGWC
+1036 INVGWC
-1042 FLCARGLL
+1042 FLCARG
-1050 VQDLTD
+1050 
-1056 TILSSY
+1056 
-1062 AYKSHYLLT
+1062 
-1071 ESNRAEL
+1071 
-1078 KLPMIPS
+1078 
-1085 PSSATKKNIG
+1085 
-1095 KGGKLLCCDSCP
+1095 GKLLCCDTCP
-1107 ASFHSECLEMEMP
+1107 ASFHPECLEMETP
-1120 EGPWSCSDCRAGKK
+1120 AGPWSCSDCRAGKK

-1162 SNIQSLRHDI
+1162 SNIQSLRHDV

-1245 KPPPYKFIKSNKPV
+1245 KPPPYKIIKSNKPV
-1259 GKVQMHVADLSEIPR
+1259 GKVQVHVADLSEIQR

-1286 LDSQCLNR
+1286 LNSQCLNR

-1316 SKRQYAETE
+1316 SKRLYAETE
-1325 VIKTDGRGWGLRTN
+1325 VIKTDGRGWGLQTN

-1348 TEYVGEVIDSEECQ
+1348 TEYVGEVIDAEECQ

-1370 NHVTNFYMLTL
+1370 NHVADFYMLTL

-1399 NHSCS
+1399 NHSCR

-1422 FTLCDIEAG
+1422 FTLCDVEAG

-1443 GNRRTSCHCGSD
+1443 GNRRSSCHCGSD

-1491 EGKHTHEY
+1491 EGKQTHEY
-1499 FCFCCGEGGELVM
+1499 CCFCCGEGGELVM

-1534 GRWECPWHDCSVC
+1534 GRWECPWHDCSQC
-1547 RAPASSLCDFCPR
+1547 GAPASSLCDFCPS
-1560 SFCSDH
+1560 SFCRDH
-1566 EAGALTASLD
+1566 EAGALTSSALE
-1576 GRPCCS
+1576 GRPCCPGHDPAS
-1582 SHNPLN
+1582 PLGS
-1588 PLSSDP
+1588 LS
-1594 GSAQPPPQRRAL
+1594 GSAQPRCSAL
-1606 SSSVSPS
+1606 SPAA
-1613 VRVKEE
+1613 VKEE
-1619 QSEASAME
+1619 PEAAE
-1627 RTGQRAKE
+1627 

>member
-1 MDFSFSFMQG
+1 MDFSFSLMQG

-61 SASEDMPQVPNGYPP
+61 SASEDMSQVSNGYPP
-76 GLGLYEPQTKFSMY
+76 GLGMYEPQAKFSMY

-115 EGTVLRGPGLQ
+115 ESTVLRGPGLQ
-126 ERPLSPVSPPLPLP
+126 ERPLSPVSPPLP
-140 PPTHHTSHLHHH
+140 THHPHLHHH

-163 TTHHYHTNPPHVQQ
+163 AHHFHSNPPHIQTH
-177 QTHPQSPP
+177 THPQSPP
-185 PPPPM
+185 PPPL
-190 PSQHHLPQTPHIMSH
+190 PSQHHLSQTPHIMTH

-224 VDSTPSSQQP
+224 VDSTPSSQP
-234 SHAPSNTPGGVLK
+234 SHTPSNTPGGVLK

-287 NEAAQMQRRHERK
+287 NEATQMQRRHERK
-300 KEKRKKSARLQQ
+300 KEKRKKSARLQL
-312 QVQEKSLDQGQAAP
+312 QVQEQSLDHSQTQ
-326 AGTTGQTEDSP
+326 AGTTGQTEDIHIEP
-337 SPQPPQ
+337 ELM
-343 RETPTTQTEKPQKTV
+343 ETPPAQTEKPQKT
-358 IKTEPKTPKARAQQV
+358 V

-453 QGKQQFDELQ
+453 QGKQQFDDLQ
-463 AETLRKT
+463 AETLRKA

-475 RHKLLKP
+475 KHKVRLRNTVRLLQYKDTM
-482 IPQRERSQWEVG
+482 QAFSWEESLHTKSG
-494 VGHAED
+494 
-500 AFLMTRQERIDNYT
+500 IDNYT
-514 FIYVDPDPTE
+514 FIYVDPDPNE
-524 TPPIKKPNVR
+524 APPSKKPNIR
-534 AEKRSRRSSGSTN
+534 AEKRSRRSSGSIS
-547 KREDTAVKSPDREQP
+547 KKEDGGVKSPDREQP

-571 CSISNTDHSQASNE
+571 CSVSNADDNTNSQASNE
-585 EGSHR
+585 EKNQRGDQR
-590 VNTNKTGSPKRNSGS
+590 KAGSPKQNAGC
-605 DGRTQQESPPPV
+605 DARTRQDSPPPV

-654 APSSPKKDKEDEK
+654 APSPKKEEEK
-667 EERVEREGRQPDLGY
+667 EERVEREARQPDLGY
-682 CSPEQD
+682 CSPED
-688 SRAKPEASPEE
+688 SRAKPEPSPEE
-699 EEEGEEAEEEGEG
+699 EDDGDEGEEEG

-727 GLQHTSSPGSH
+727 GMQQTSSPGSP

-761 ERGNEPVPKKKTKKE
+761 ERGSDPVPKKKTKKE

-881 VYGESLVVC
+881 VYGEGLVVC
-890 EGECNR
+890 EGDCNR

-922 HPCFSCKT
+922 HSCFSCKT
-930 TGTEVTRCSVSGCG
+930 AGHEVTRCSVSGCG
-944 CYYHEEC
+944 CYYHEDC
-951 VRKLPGFSSSPSG
+951 VRKLPGATSSPGG
-964 GFSCPQHSCATCCL
+964 GFTCPQHSCSTCCL

-993 IRCPLAYHT
+993 IRCPVAYHT

-1012 VLTHHIMI
+1012 ALTHHIMI
-1020 CSSHGSTK
+1020 CSSHGSAK
-1028 RNGLLSSP
+1028 RNGLLTSP
-1036 VNVGWC
+1036 INVGWC
-1042 FLCARGLL
+1042 FLCAR
-1050 VQDLTD
+1050 
-1056 TILSSY
+1056 
-1062 AYKSHYLLT
+1062 
-1071 ESNRAEL
+1071 
-1078 KLPMIPS
+1078 
-1085 PSSATKKNIG
+1085 
-1095 KGGKLLCCDSCP
+1095 GGKLLCCDSCP
-1107 ASFHSECLEMEMP
+1107 ASFHPECLEMEMP
-1120 EGPWSCSDCRAGKK
+1120 EGAWSCSDCRAGKK

-1212 TFKKALEEAARRF
+1212 TFKKDFLRHCWCILALEEAARRF

-1259 GKVQMHVADLSEIPR
+1259 GKVQMHVADLSEIQR

-1286 LDSQCLNR
+1286 LNSQCLNR

-1307 GDSCENQCF
+1307 GDNCENQCF
-1316 SKRQYAETE
+1316 SKRLYAETE
-1325 VIKTDGRGWGLRTN
+1325 VVKTDERGWGLRTN
-1339 QALRKGDFV
+1339 QALKKGDFV

-1422 FTLCDIEAG
+1422 FALCDIDAY

-1475 KARNAKL
+1475 KAR
-1482 KPKKRKLRP
+1482 KRQAEAQEAEAAAGRQTHARDVGNVPGTTAAFAAPRP
-1491 EGKHTHEY
+1491 RPSVTSALARSAGIT
-1499 FCFCCGEGGELVM
+1499 
-1512 CDRKDCP
+1512 RR
-1519 KAYHLLCLNLTKPPY
+1519 
-1534 GRWECPWHDCSVC
+1534 GRSQP
-1547 RAPASSLCDFCPR
+1547 SSL
-1560 SFCSDH
+1560 
-1566 EAGALTASLD
+1566 E

-1582 SHNPLN
+1582 SHNP
-1588 PLSSDP
+1588 
-1594 GSAQPPPQRRAL
+1594 
-1606 SSSVSPS
+1606 VSPLGS
-1613 VRVKEE
+1613 NSTSNQPRRSAPSPVRVKEE
-1619 QSEASAME
+1619 PEMEPGQPASE
-1627 RTGQRAKE
+1627 

>member
-29 RQEGTCDTGSD
+29 RQEGPYDTGSD

-46 PSYDAALDA
+46 PSYDAALEA
-55 EFSYPP
+55 EFTYPP
-61 SASEDMPQVPNGYPP
+61 SASEDMPQVSNGYPP
-76 GLGLYEPQTKFSMY
+76 GLGMFDPQTKFSMY

-97 ANGYGA
+97 ANGYGP
-103 IRSYGE
+103 IRAYGE
-109 HGLMPG
+109 HGLLSG
-115 EGTVLRGPGLQ
+115 EGT
-126 ERPLSPVSPPLPLP
+126 
-140 PPTHHTSHLHHH
+140 
-152 HHHPHHHHHHH
+152 
-163 TTHHYHTNPPHVQQ
+163 
-177 QTHPQSPP
+177 
-185 PPPPM
+185 
-190 PSQHHLPQTPHIMSH
+190 HHLSHTPHIMTH

-212 LHLPSSSPPPSL
+212 LLLPPSTPPPSL
-224 VDSTPSSQQP
+224 VDGAPSCLPHHTPSTAHS
-234 SHAPSNTPGGVLK
+234 GVLK
-247 KTSSPEIK
+247 KTNSPEIK

-281 QKESQK
+281 QKDQVT
-287 NEAAQMQRRHERK
+287 QMQRRNERK
-300 KEKRKKSARLQQ
+300 KEKRKKSARLQV
-312 QVQEKSLDQGQAAP
+312 QVQEEGLDLVQPQESS
-326 AGTTGQTEDSP
+326 TDQTETVSQIQL
-337 SPQPPQ
+337 QPTEP
-343 RETPTTQTEKPQKTV
+343 PLAQTERPQKTV
-358 IKTEPKTPKARAQQV
+358 IKAEAKTLKASV

-453 QGKQQFDELQ
+453 QGEHQFEELQ

-470 TNPVE
+470 TNLAE
-475 RHKLLKP
+475 KHKLLKP
-482 IPQRERSQWEVG
+482 IPQRERAQWEVG

-500 AFLMTRQERIDNYT
+500 AFVMTKQERIDNYT
-514 FIYVDPDPTE
+514 FIYVDPDPNQ
-524 TPPIKKPNVR
+524 PPPAKKPPPAR
-534 AEKRSRRSSGSTN
+534 PEKRTQRSAN
-547 KREDTAVKSPDREQP
+547 KKDEGGVTSPDREQP
-562 PRRQLPRRQ
+562 LAPQQPRRQLPRRQ
-571 CSISNTDHSQASNE
+571 CSIQNANDGTNPQASDGE
-585 EGSHR
+585 RGSKR
-590 VNTNKTGSPKRNSGS
+590 ADPSQDGSQTPDTVLEAGVR
-605 DGRTQQESPPPV
+605 QESPPPV

-631 SITMKRLN
+631 SITMKKLN
-639 VEITKCDWPLLQKKA
+639 VEITKCDWPLLQRNVV
-654 APSSPKKDKEDEK
+654 PSPKREREEEEEK
-667 EERVEREGRQPDLGY
+667 EERVEGEVRQPDLGY

-688 SRAKPEASPEE
+688 CGAKPEPSPEE
-699 EEEGEEAEEEGEG
+699 EEEEEEAEEAEEDR

-721 RRSEEG
+721 QRSEEG
-727 GLQHTSSPGSH
+727 GMHPTSSPGSH
-738 HSSPQGSQ
+738 HSSPPGSQ
-746 ERKLQRRS
+746 ERKQQRRS
-754 VRSRSES
+754 IRSRSES
-761 ERGNEPVPKKKTKKE
+761 ERGSDPVPKKKTKKE
-776 QAEMAPETTL
+776 QAELAPETTL

-838 FGKSLDSPAAADAD
+838 FGKGLDSPAAADAD
-852 ASDTQSVDSGLSRQD
+852 ASDTQSVDSNMSQQTNT
-867 SSTGKRDTVCQICE
+867 SGKKDTVCQICE
-881 VYGESLVVC
+881 VYGEGLVVC
-890 EGECNR
+890 EGDCSR
-896 QFHLECL
+896 HFHLECL
-903 GLTSLPEG
+903 GLTALVDNK
-911 RFTCLECRNGN
+911 FTCSECKNAN
-922 HPCFSCKT
+922 HSCFSCKMS
-930 TGTEVTRCSVSGCG
+930 GQEVTRCSVPGCG
-944 CYYHEEC
+944 CFYHEEC
-951 VRKLPGFSSSPSG
+951 VRKLPGATGIAGG
-964 GFSCPQHSCATCCL
+964 GFCCPQHTCFTCCL
-978 ERDLQRAS
+978 ERDLEKAS
-986 KGRLMRC
+986 KGRMMRC
-993 IRCPLAYHT
+993 IRCPVAYHA
-1002 GDSCV
+1002 GDGCV

-1012 VLTHHIMI
+1012 GLTHHLMI
-1020 CSSHGSTK
+1020 CSGHATTK
-1028 RNGLLSSP
+1028 RNGLPSSP

-1056 TILSSY
+1056 NILSSY

-1085 PSSATKKNIG
+1085 PSSATKKNVG

-1107 ASFHSECLEMEMP
+1107 ASFHPECLEVEMP
-1120 EGPWSCSDCRAGKK
+1120 EGAWSCSDCRVGKK
-1134 PHYKQ
+1134 PRYKQ

-1192 VFPYVENDKNFV
+1192 VFPYVENDKNFA
-1204 TGQININK
+1204 TGQINVNK

-1225 QELKAQ
+1225 QELRAQ

-1245 KPPPYKFIKSNKPV
+1245 KPPPYKLIKSNKPV
-1259 GKVQMHVADLSEIPR
+1259 GKVQVHVADLSEIPR
-1274 CNCRPTDEHPCS
+1274 CNCKPADEHPCN

-1294 MLQYECHPQVCPA
+1294 MLQYECHPQMCPA
-1307 GDSCENQCF
+1307 GENCENQCF
-1316 SKRQYAETE
+1316 SKHLCAETE
-1325 VIKTDGRGWGLRTN
+1325 VFKTEGRGWGLRTT

-1348 TEYVGEVIDSEECQ
+1348 TEYVGEVIDAEECQ
-1362 QRIKRAHE
+1362 QRIKHAHE
-1370 NHVTNFYMLTL
+1370 NHVTDFYMLTL
-1381 TKDRVIDAGPKG
+1381 TKDRVIDAGPRG
-1393 NSSRFM
+1393 NSSRFV

-1410 KWTVNGDVRIGL
+1410 KWTVNGDVCIGI

-1431 TELTFNYNLHCV
+1431 TELTFNYNMYCV
-1443 GNRRTSCHCGSD
+1443 GNRRTSCHCGAD

-1482 KPKKRKLRP
+1482 KPKRRRLRP

-1499 FCFCCGEGGELVM
+1499 FCFCCGDGGELVM

-1547 RAPASSLCDFCPR
+1547 GNPASSLCDFCPR
-1560 SFCSDH
+1560 SFCGDH
-1566 EAGALTASLD
+1566 EAGALTPSSLE

-1582 SHNPLN
+1582 NHNPSS
-1588 PLSSDP
+1588 PLGSEP
-1594 GSAQPPPQRRAL
+1594 ASAQP
-1606 SSSVSPS
+1606 SSPS
-1613 VRVKEE
+1613 LSPVRVKEE
-1619 QSEASAME
+1619 PLEEEEEEEEEEEVEEADDDEEEEEEEEEEESSLLAAE
-1627 RTGQRAKE
+1627 

>member
-46 PSYDAALDA
+46 PSYDASLDA

-61 SASEDMPQVPNGYPP
+61 SASEDMQQVSNGFPP
-76 GLGLYEPQTKFSMY
+76 GLGMYEPQAKFSMY

-126 ERPLSPVSPPLPLP
+126 ERPLSPVSPPL
-140 PPTHHTSHLHHH
+140 
-152 HHHPHHHHHHH
+152 HP
-163 TTHHYHTNPPHVQQ
+163 
-177 QTHPQSPP
+177 HPQSPP
-185 PPPPM
+185 PPPL
-190 PSQHHLPQTPHIMSH
+190 PSQHHLPQTPHIMTH

-224 VDSTPSSQQP
+224 VDSTQSSQP
-234 SHAPSNTPGGVLK
+234 SHAPSITPGGVLK

-281 QKESQK
+281 QVMSI
-287 NEAAQMQRRHERK
+287 
-300 KEKRKKSARLQQ
+300 
-312 QVQEKSLDQGQAAP
+312 SL
-326 AGTTGQTEDSP
+326 TM
-337 SPQPPQ
+337 
-343 RETPTTQTEKPQKTV
+343 
-358 IKTEPKTPKARAQQV
+358 V

-453 QGKQQFDELQ
+453 QGKKQFDDLQ
-463 AETLRKT
+463 SETLRKT

-482 IPQRERSQWEVG
+482 IPQRERTQWEVG

-514 FIYVDPDPTE
+514 FIYVDPDPNE
-524 TPPIKKPNVR
+524 APPSKKPNIR
-534 AEKRSRRSSGSTN
+534 PEKRTRRSSGSIS
-547 KREDTAVKSPDREQP
+547 KKEDTEVKSPDREQP

-571 CSISNTDHSQASNE
+571 CSVSNTDDKMNSQASNE
-585 EGSHR
+585 EKNQRGDQHKTSSPNI
-590 VNTNKTGSPKRNSGS
+590 NTGCDARQ
-605 DGRTQQESPPPV
+605 DSPPPV

-639 VEITKCDWPLLQKKA
+639 VEITKCDWPLLQKKTA
-654 APSSPKKDKEDEK
+654 QSPKKDNEEEK
-667 EERVEREGRQPDLGY
+667 EERVEREARQPDLGY
-682 CSPEQD
+682 CSPEVG
-688 SRAKPEASPEE
+688 ATWANICV
-699 EEEGEEAEEEGEG
+699 GETQTC
-712 EERRGSPAS
+712 RVFFVCLFFICDVDIQLDTFVFS
-721 RRSEEG
+721 
-727 GLQHTSSPGSH
+727 
-738 HSSPQGSQ
+738 GSQ

-761 ERGNEPVPKKKTKKE
+761 ERGTDPVPKKKTKKE
-776 QAEMAPETTL
+776 QVL
-786 RTGSQKGASEI
+786 VSRRTFFHI

-867 SSTGKRDTVCQICE
+867 SSTGKGDTVCQICE
-881 VYGESLVVC
+881 VYGEGLVVC
-890 EGECNR
+890 EGDCNR

-911 RFTCLECRNGN
+911 RFTCVECKNGN

-930 TGTEVTRCSVSGCG
+930 AGREVTRCSVSGCG
-944 CYYHEEC
+944 CYYHEDC
-951 VRKLPGFSSSPSG
+951 VRKLPGTTSNTGG
-964 GFSCPQHSCATCCL
+964 GFSCPQHSCSTCCL

-1020 CSSHGSTK
+1020 CSNHGSAK
-1028 RNGLLSSP
+1028 RNGLLTSP

-1042 FLCARGLL
+1042 FLCAR
-1050 VQDLTD
+1050 
-1056 TILSSY
+1056 
-1062 AYKSHYLLT
+1062 
-1071 ESNRAEL
+1071 
-1078 KLPMIPS
+1078 
-1085 PSSATKKNIG
+1085 
-1095 KGGKLLCCDSCP
+1095 GGKLLCCDSCP
-1107 ASFHSECLEMEMP
+1107 ASFHPECLEMEMP
-1120 EGPWSCSDCRAGKK
+1120 EGAWSCSDCRAGKK

-1274 CNCRPTDEHPCS
+1274 CNCKPTDEHPCS
-1286 LDSQCLNR
+1286 IDSQCLNR

-1307 GDSCENQCF
+1307 GDRCENQCF
-1316 SKRQYAETE
+1316 TKRLYAETE
-1325 VIKTDGRGWGLRTN
+1325 VIKTEGRGWGLRTN
-1339 QALRKGDFV
+1339 QALKKGDFV
-1348 TEYVGEVIDSEECQ
+1348 KEYVGEVIDSEECQ

-1370 NHVTNFYMLTL
+1370 NHMTNFYMLTL

-1422 FTLCDIEAG
+1422 FALCDIEAG

-1475 KARNAKL
+1475 KARNTKL

-1547 RAPASSLCDFCPR
+1547 GAPASSLCDFCPR
-1560 SFCSDH
+1560 SFCRDH
-1566 EAGALTASLD
+1566 EAGAFTASSLE
-1576 GRPCCS
+1576 GRLCCS
-1582 SHNPLN
+1582 SHNPLS
-1588 PLSSDP
+1588 PL
-1594 GSAQPPPQRRAL
+1594 GSK
-1606 SSSVSPS
+1606 SSSTQPHRSSLSP

-1619 QSEASAME
+1619 QETELGEEAAE
-1627 RTGQRAKE
+1627 

>member
-40 PGEDGG
+40 PGEDG
-46 PSYDAALDA
+46 PSYDAAALDA
-55 EFSYPP
+55 EFSYPS
-61 SASEDMPQVPNGYPP
+61 SASEDMSQVPNGYPP
-76 GLGLYEPQTKFSMY
+76 GLGMYEPQAKFSMY

-103 IRSYGE
+103 IRSFGE

-126 ERPLSPVSPPLPLP
+126 ERPLSPVSPPLP
-140 PPTHHTSHLHHH
+140 THHPHLHHHH
-152 HHHPHHHHHHH
+152 HHHPHHHHHAHH
-163 TTHHYHTNPPHVQQ
+163 FHSNPPHI
-177 QTHPQSPP
+177 QTHPHPHSPP
-185 PPPPM
+185 PL
-190 PSQHHLPQTPHIMSH
+190 PSQHHLPQTPHIMTH

-224 VDSTPSSQQP
+224 VDSTPSSQP

-287 NEAAQMQRRHERK
+287 SEATQVQRRHERK
-300 KEKRKKSARLQQ
+300 KEKRKKSARLQL
-312 QVQEKSLDQGQAAP
+312 QVQEQSLDQSQAQV
-326 AGTTGQTEDSP
+326 AGTTGQTEDINI
-337 SPQPPQ
+337 QPLPT
-343 RETPTTQTEKPQKTV
+343 ETPPAQTEKPQKTV
-358 IKTEPKTPKARAQQV
+358 IKTEPKTPKV

-440 ERAWIHEKRIVMY
+440 ERAWIHEKRIVIY

-475 RHKLLKP
+475 KHKLLKP

-500 AFLMTRQERIDNYT
+500 AFPMTRQERIDNYT
-514 FIYVDPDPTE
+514 FIYVDPEPAE
-524 TPPIKKPNVR
+524 APPNKKPNVR
-534 AEKRSRRSSGSTN
+534 AEKRNRRSSGSVS
-547 KREDTAVKSPDREQP
+547 KKEDGGVKSPDREQP

-571 CSISNTDHSQASNE
+571 CSISNTDDNTNSQASNE
-585 EGSHR
+585 EKNQRGGQR
-590 VNTNKTGSPKRNSGS
+590 KTSPPKLSAGCDARE
-605 DGRTQQESPPPV
+605 QQDSPPPV

-654 APSSPKKDKEDEK
+654 APSPKKDKEEEK
-667 EERVEREGRQPDLGY
+667 EERVEREARQPDLGY

-688 SRAKPEASPEE
+688 TRAKPEPSPEE
-699 EEEGEEAEEEGEG
+699 EEDGDEGEEEG

-727 GLQHTSSPGSH
+727 GMQQTSSPGSP

-761 ERGNEPVPKKKTKKE
+761 ERGSDPVPKKKTKKE

-838 FGKSLDSPAAADAD
+838 FGKSLDSPATADAD

-867 SSTGKRDTVCQICE
+867 GSTGKRDTVCQICE
-881 VYGESLVVC
+881 VYGEGLVVC
-890 EGECNR
+890 EGECSR

-930 TGTEVTRCSVSGCG
+930 AGREVTRCSVSGCG
-944 CYYHEEC
+944 CYYHEDC
-951 VRKLPGFSSSPSG
+951 VRKLPGTTNSAGG
-964 GFSCPQHSCATCCL
+964 GFCCPQHSCSTCCL

-1012 VLTHHIMI
+1012 ALTHHIMI
-1020 CSSHGSTK
+1020 CSSHGSAK
-1028 RNGLLSSP
+1028 RNGLLTSP
-1036 VNVGWC
+1036 INVGWC
-1042 FLCARGLL
+1042 FLCAR
-1050 VQDLTD
+1050 
-1056 TILSSY
+1056 
-1062 AYKSHYLLT
+1062 
-1071 ESNRAEL
+1071 
-1078 KLPMIPS
+1078 
-1085 PSSATKKNIG
+1085 ATKKNVGKGGTTSRCQIQDLRHVT

-1107 ASFHSECLEMEMP
+1107 ASFHPECLEMEMP
-1120 EGPWSCSDCRAGKK
+1120 EGAWSCSDCRAGKK

-1259 GKVQMHVADLSEIPR
+1259 GKVQVHVADLSEIPR

-1286 LDSQCLNR
+1286 LHSQCLNR

-1307 GDSCENQCF
+1307 GEGCENQCF
-1316 SKRQYAETE
+1316 SKRLYAETE

-1422 FTLCDIEAG
+1422 FALCDIEAD

-1512 CDRKDCP
+1512 CDKKDCP

-1547 RAPASSLCDFCPR
+1547 GAPASSLCDFCPR
-1560 SFCSDH
+1560 SFCRDH
-1566 EAGALTASLD
+1566 EAGALTSSSLE

-1582 SHNPLN
+1582 SHNPAS
-1588 PLSSDP
+1588 PLD
-1594 GSAQPPPQRRAL
+1594 
-1606 SSSVSPS
+1606 SSSSQSQHSTLSP

-1619 QSEASAME
+1619 PEPVSE
-1627 RTGQRAKE
+1627 

>member
-46 PSYDAALDA
+46 PPYNTTLDA
-55 EFSYPP
+55 EFSYPS

-76 GLGLYEPQTKFSMY
+76 SLGLYEPQNKFSMY

-103 IRSYGE
+103 IRGYGE
-109 HGLMPG
+109 HGIMPG

-126 ERPLSPVSPPLPLP
+126 ERPLSPVSPPLP
-140 PPTHHTSHLHHH
+140 THHSHLHHQ
-152 HHHPHHHHHHH
+152 HHPHHHHHTHH
-163 TTHHYHTNPPHVQQ
+163 SHHYHTSQPHIHQ
-177 QTHPQSPP
+177 QSPP
-185 PPPPM
+185 PTLPT
-190 PSQHHLPQTPHIMSH
+190 QHHLPHTPHIMSH
-205 TLPPPPP
+205 TLPPPPL

-224 VDSTPSSQQP
+224 VDSTPSSQP
-234 SHAPSNTPGGVLK
+234 SHAPANAPSGALK

-287 NEAAQMQRRHERK
+287 KQAAHMQRRHERK
-300 KEKRKKSARLQQ
+300 KEKRKKGARLQQ
-312 QVQEKSLDQGQAAP
+312 HVQQNSLDQCQAQS
-326 AGTTGQTEDSP
+326 GITDQTEDTCLP
-337 SPQPPQ
+337 LPQ
-343 RETPTTQTEKPQKTV
+343 RETPTTDPEKPHKTV
-358 IKTEPKTPKARAQQV
+358 IKTEPKTPKARSQQA

-453 QGKQQFDELQ
+453 HGKQQFEELQ

-475 RHKLLKP
+475 KQKLLKP
-482 IPQRERSQWEVG
+482 IPQRERAQWEVG

-500 AFLMTRQERIDNYT
+500 AFVMSRQERIDNYT
-514 FIYVDPDPTE
+514 FIYVDPDPTDA
-524 TPPIKKPNVR
+524 PPAKKPNIK
-534 AEKRSRRSSGSTN
+534 ADKRTRRSSGSTN
-547 KREDTAVKSPDREQP
+547 KKDEAGVKSPDAEQV
-562 PRRQLPRRQ
+562 PRRHMPRRQ
-571 CSISNTDHSQASNE
+571 CSVSNTDNNQSSNDDSSQRGE
-585 EGSHR
+585 PGR
-590 VNTNKTGSPKRNSGS
+590 TGSPNHKTSSEG
-605 DGRTQQESPPPV
+605 GTQEETPPPV

-639 VEITKCDWPLLQKKA
+639 VEITKCDWPLLQKKTA
-654 APSSPKKDKEDEK
+654 SSPKKEKERENDK
-667 EERVEREGRQPDLGY
+667 EERVEREARQHDLGY

-688 SRAKPEASPEE
+688 SQAKPETSPDEE
-699 EEEGEEAEEEGEG
+699 EDEEDGDEAEEEGD
-712 EERRGSPAS
+712 ERRGSPVS

-727 GLQHTSSPGSH
+727 GMQQTSSPGSR
-738 HSSPQGSQ
+738 HSSPHGSQ

-761 ERGNEPVPKKKTKKE
+761 ERGSDVVPKKKTKKE
-776 QAEMAPETTL
+776 QTEMAPETTQ

-812 DVEMASSQYRD
+812 DVEIASSQYRD

-852 ASDTQSVDSGLSRQD
+852 ASDTQSVDSGLSQQD
-867 SSTGKRDTVCQICE
+867 SSTGKSDTVCQICE
-881 VYGESLVVC
+881 VHGESLQIC
-890 EGECNR
+890 EGDCNR
-896 QFHLECL
+896 HFHLECL
-903 GLTSLPEG
+903 GLMSPPES
-911 RFTCLECRNGN
+911 RFICLDCRNGT

-930 TGTEVTRCSVSGCG
+930 AGSEVTRCSVSGCS
-944 CYYHEEC
+944 CYYHEDC
-951 VRKLPGFSSSPSG
+951 VRKLPGTTSTLEG

-978 ERDLQRAS
+978 ERDMQRAT

-993 IRCPLAYHT
+993 FRCPVAYHT

-1020 CSSHGSTK
+1020 CSNHGNTK
-1028 RNGLLSSP
+1028 KNGLVTSP

-1042 FLCARGLL
+1042 FLCAR
-1050 VQDLTD
+1050 
-1056 TILSSY
+1056 
-1062 AYKSHYLLT
+1062 
-1071 ESNRAEL
+1071 
-1078 KLPMIPS
+1078 
-1085 PSSATKKNIG
+1085 ATKKNIG

-1107 ASFHSECLEMEMP
+1107 ASFHPECLEMDMP
-1120 EGPWSCSDCRAGKK
+1120 DGPWSCSDCRAGKK

-1259 GKVQMHVADLSEIPR
+1259 GKVQVNVADLSEISR

-1286 LDSQCLNR
+1286 QDSQCLNR

-1307 GDSCENQCF
+1307 GESCENQCF
-1316 SKRQYAETE
+1316 SKRLYAETE
-1325 VIKTDGRGWGLRTN
+1325 VFKTEGRGWGLSTN

-1362 QRIKRAHE
+1362 QRIKRAQE

-1381 TKDRVIDAGPKG
+1381 TKDRVIDAGLKG
-1393 NSSRFM
+1393 NSSRFI

-1410 KWTVNGDVRIGL
+1410 KWTVNGDFRIGL
-1422 FTLCDIEAG
+1422 FALCDIDAG

-1466 SAVVMEKEE
+1466 SALVMEKEE
-1475 KARNAKL
+1475 KAKNAKL

-1519 KAYHLLCLNLTKPPY
+1519 KSYHLLCLNLTKPPY

-1547 RAPASSLCDFCPR
+1547 GSPASSLCDFCPR
-1560 SFCSDH
+1560 SFCQEH
-1566 EAGALTASLD
+1566 EAGALTASSLED
-1576 GRPCCS
+1576 RLCCS
-1582 SHNPLN
+1582 NHNPLN
-1588 PLSSDP
+1588 PLSTD
-1594 GSAQPPPQRRAL
+1594 L
-1606 SSSVSPS
+1606 SSTQPHSLTRSHA
-1613 VRVKEE
+1613 RVKEE
-1619 QSEASAME
+1619 PDAGP
-1627 RTGQRAKE
+1627 GQHDTE

>member
-1 MDFSFSFMQG
+1 
-11 IMGNTI
+11 MGNTI

-29 RQEGTCDTGSD
+29 RQDGTCDTGSD
-40 PGEDGG
+40 PGEDG
-46 PSYDAALDA
+46 PSYNTALDA
-55 EFSYPP
+55 EFSYPS
-61 SASEDMPQVPNGYPP
+61 SASEDMPQVPNGYPAS
-76 GLGLYEPQTKFSMY
+76 LGLYEPQAKFSLY

-103 IRSYGE
+103 IRGYGE
-109 HGLMPG
+109 HGLLPG

-126 ERPLSPVSPPLPLP
+126 DRPLSPVSPPLP
-140 PPTHHTSHLHHH
+140 THHSHIHHQH
-152 HHHPHHHHHHH
+152 HIHAQHASHYQPHIHQHS
-163 TTHHYHTNPPHVQQ
+163 
-177 QTHPQSPP
+177 SPP
-185 PPPPM
+185 P
-190 PSQHHLPQTPHIMSH
+190 QLHLSHTPHIMSH
-205 TLPPPPP
+205 ALPPPPP

-224 VDSTPSSQQP
+224 VDSTPSPQP
-234 SHAPSNTPGGVLK
+234 AHPLPGAHSGVLK

-281 QKESQK
+281 QESQK
-287 NEAAQMQRRHERK
+287 KPTGPMQRRHDRK
-300 KEKRKKSARLQQ
+300 KEKRKKTAKL
-312 QVQEKSLDQGQAAP
+312 
-326 AGTTGQTEDSP
+326 
-337 SPQPPQ
+337 QPPQ
-343 RETPTTQTEKPQKTV
+343 VPLNSLEPCPHQSSSMSPEEEPHVLLPQREGPSAHTGKPHKTV
-358 IKTEPKTPKARAQQV
+358 IRAEPKTPKAKPQQV
-373 PKVHHPSVI
+373 VKVHHPSVI

-440 ERAWIHEKRIVMY
+440 ERAWIHEKRIVTY
-453 QGKQQFDELQ
+453 QGKQQFEELQ
-463 AETLRKT
+463 AETLRKAS
-470 TNPVE
+470 NPVE
-475 RHKLLKP
+475 KQKLLKP

-494 VGHAED
+494 VGHAEE
-500 AFLMTRQERIDNYT
+500 AFKMTRQERIDNYT
-514 FIYVDPDPTE
+514 FIYVDPDPDE
-524 TPPIKKPNVR
+524 PPPSKKPTLKP
-534 AEKRSRRSSGSTN
+534 EKCTRRSSGSTN
-547 KREDTAVKSPDREQP
+547 RREETDVKSPEREP
-562 PRRQLPRRQ
+562 VPRRLQPRRQ
-571 CSISNTDHSQASNE
+571 CSVSNTDNNQSSNDE
-585 EGSHR
+585 A
-590 VNTNKTGSPKRNSGS
+590 SPKEEPNSPNHK
-605 DGRTQQESPPPV
+605 TAAEESPPPV

-639 VEITKCDWPLLQKKA
+639 VEITKCDWPLLQKKTVTL
-654 APSSPKKDKEDEK
+654 PKKEVENEEIENEEPVEK
-667 EERVEREGRQPDLGY
+667 ELRQPDLGY
-682 CSPEQD
+682 CSPEDCQ
-688 SRAKPEASPEE
+688 AKPEASPEE
-699 EEEGEEAEEEGEG
+699 EEDEEEVE
-712 EERRGSPAS
+712 EEEVDERRDSPVS
-721 RRSEEG
+721 QSQSEAG
-727 GLQHTSSPGSH
+727 VQPSSSPGSP
-738 HSSPQGSQ
+738 HSSPHGSQ

-754 VRSRSES
+754 IRSRSES
-761 ERGNEPVPKKKTKKE
+761 ERSSDVVPKKKTKKE
-776 QAEMAPETTL
+776 QAEMAPETTQK
-786 RTGSQKGASEI
+786 TGSQKGASEI

-812 DVEMASSQYRD
+812 DVEITSSQYRD

-829 RGLNDPQGL
+829 RGLSDPQGL

-867 SSTGKRDTVCQICE
+867 GSTGKSDTVCQICE
-881 VYGESLVVC
+881 VHGEGLVVC
-890 EGECNR
+890 EGDCSR
-896 QFHLECL
+896 HFHLDCL

-911 RFTCLECRNGN
+911 RFTCSECRNGN
-922 HPCFSCKT
+922 HPCFSCKSA
-930 TGTEVTRCSVSGCG
+930 GSEVTRCSVSGCG
-944 CYYHEEC
+944 CYYHKDC
-951 VRKLPGFSSSPSG
+951 VQKLPGTTPGQEG
-964 GFSCPQHSCATCCL
+964 GFCCPQHCCSTCCL

-993 IRCPLAYHT
+993 IRCPVAYHT

-1012 VLTHHIMI
+1012 VLTHHTMI
-1020 CSSHGSTK
+1020 CSSHSGK
-1028 RNGLLSSP
+1028 KNGLLTSP

-1042 FLCARGLL
+1042 FLCDRGLL

-1107 ASFHSECLEMEMP
+1107 ASFHPECLEMELP
-1120 EGPWSCSDCRAGKK
+1120 DGPWSCSNCKAGKK

-1192 VFPYVENDKNFV
+1192 VFPYVDNDKNFV
-1204 TGQININK
+1204 AGQVNVNK

-1245 KPPPYKFIKSNKPV
+1245 KPPPYKIIKSNKPV
-1259 GKVQMHVADLSEIPR
+1259 GKVQMHVADLSEVPR
-1274 CNCRPTDEHPCS
+1274 CNCRPSDKRPCG

-1307 GDSCENQCF
+1307 GESCENQCF
-1316 SKRQYAETE
+1316 SKRLYADTE
-1325 VIKTDGRGWGLRTN
+1325 VFKTDICGWGLKTN

-1362 QRIKRAHE
+1362 QRIKLAHE
-1370 NHVTNFYMLTL
+1370 NHVSNFYMLTL

-1393 NSSRFM
+1393 NSARFM

-1410 KWTVNGDVRIGL
+1410 KWTVNGDVHIGL
-1422 FTLCDIEAG
+1422 FALTDIEAG
-1431 TELTFNYNLHCV
+1431 SELTFNYNLHCV

-1466 SAVVMEKEE
+1466 SAQVIEKEE
-1475 KARNAKL
+1475 KAKNSKL

-1491 EGKHTHEY
+1491 EGKQPHEY
-1499 FCFCCGEGGELVM
+1499 FCFCCGKGGELVM

-1519 KAYHLLCLNLTKPPY
+1519 KAYHLLCLSLNKPPY

-1547 RAPASSLCDFCPR
+1547 GAAASSQCDFCPR
-1560 SFCSDH
+1560 SFCPEHDDNS
-1566 EAGALTASLD
+1566 LKVSSLD
-1576 GRPCCS
+1576 ERLCCS
-1582 SHNPLN
+1582 HHSLRDPLGTATR
-1588 PLSSDP
+1588 PRTY
-1594 GSAQPPPQRRAL
+1594 A
-1606 SSSVSPS
+1606 
-1613 VRVKEE
+1613 RVKEE
-1619 QSEASAME
+1619 PTETADS
-1627 RTGQRAKE
+1627 K

>member
-40 PGEDGG
+40 PGEDG
-46 PSYDAALDA
+46 PSYDAAALDA
-55 EFSYPP
+55 EFSYPS
-61 SASEDMPQVPNGYPP
+61 SASEDMSQVPNGYPP
-76 GLGLYEPQTKFSMY
+76 GLGMYEPQAKFSMY

-103 IRSYGE
+103 IRSFGE

-126 ERPLSPVSPPLPLP
+126 ERPLSPVSPPLP
-140 PPTHHTSHLHHH
+140 THHPHLHHHH
-152 HHHPHHHHHHH
+152 HHHPHHHHHAHH
-163 TTHHYHTNPPHVQQ
+163 FHSNPPHI
-177 QTHPQSPP
+177 QTHPHPHSPP
-185 PPPPM
+185 PL
-190 PSQHHLPQTPHIMSH
+190 PSQHHLPQTPHIMTH

-224 VDSTPSSQQP
+224 VDSTPSSQP

-287 NEAAQMQRRHERK
+287 SEATQVQRRHERK
-300 KEKRKKSARLQQ
+300 KEKRKKSARLQL
-312 QVQEKSLDQGQAAP
+312 QVQEQSLDQSQAQV
-326 AGTTGQTEDSP
+326 AGTTGQTEDINI
-337 SPQPPQ
+337 QPLPT
-343 RETPTTQTEKPQKTV
+343 ETPPAQTEKPQKTV
-358 IKTEPKTPKARAQQV
+358 IKTEPKTPKV

-440 ERAWIHEKRIVMY
+440 ERAWIHEKRIVIY

-475 RHKLLKP
+475 KHKLLKP

-500 AFLMTRQERIDNYT
+500 AFPMTRQERIDNYT
-514 FIYVDPDPTE
+514 FIYVDPEPAE
-524 TPPIKKPNVR
+524 APPNKKPNVR
-534 AEKRSRRSSGSTN
+534 AEKRNRRSSGSVS
-547 KREDTAVKSPDREQP
+547 KKEDGGVKSPDREQP

-571 CSISNTDHSQASNE
+571 CSISNTDDNTNSQASNE
-585 EGSHR
+585 EKNQRGGQR
-590 VNTNKTGSPKRNSGS
+590 KTSPPKLSAGCDARE
-605 DGRTQQESPPPV
+605 QQDSPPPV

-654 APSSPKKDKEDEK
+654 APSPKKDKEEEK
-667 EERVEREGRQPDLGY
+667 EERVEREARQPDLGY

-688 SRAKPEASPEE
+688 TRAKPEPSPEE
-699 EEEGEEAEEEGEG
+699 EEDGDEGEEEG

-727 GLQHTSSPGSH
+727 GMQQTSSPGSP

-761 ERGNEPVPKKKTKKE
+761 ERGSDPVPKKKTKKE

-838 FGKSLDSPAAADAD
+838 FGKSLDSPATADAD

-867 SSTGKRDTVCQICE
+867 GSTGKRDTVCQICE
-881 VYGESLVVC
+881 VYGEGLVVC
-890 EGECNR
+890 EGECSR

-930 TGTEVTRCSVSGCG
+930 AGREVTRCSVSGCG
-944 CYYHEEC
+944 CYYHEDC
-951 VRKLPGFSSSPSG
+951 VRKLPGTTNSAGG
-964 GFSCPQHSCATCCL
+964 GFCCPQHSCSTCCL

-1012 VLTHHIMI
+1012 ALTHHIMI
-1020 CSSHGSTK
+1020 CSSHGSAK
-1028 RNGLLSSP
+1028 RNGLLTSP
-1036 VNVGWC
+1036 INVGWC
-1042 FLCARGLL
+1042 FLCARGGTTSRCQI
-1050 VQDLTD
+1050 QDLRHVT
-1056 TILSSY
+1056 
-1062 AYKSHYLLT
+1062 
-1071 ESNRAEL
+1071 
-1078 KLPMIPS
+1078 
-1085 PSSATKKNIG
+1085 

-1107 ASFHSECLEMEMP
+1107 ASFHPECLEMEMP
-1120 EGPWSCSDCRAGKK
+1120 EGAWSCSDCRAGKK

-1259 GKVQMHVADLSEIPR
+1259 GKVQVHVADLSEIPR

-1286 LDSQCLNR
+1286 LHSQCLNR

-1307 GDSCENQCF
+1307 GEGCENQCF
-1316 SKRQYAETE
+1316 SKRLYAETE

-1422 FTLCDIEAG
+1422 FALCDIEAD

-1512 CDRKDCP
+1512 CDKKDCP

-1547 RAPASSLCDFCPR
+1547 GAPASSLCDFCPR
-1560 SFCSDH
+1560 SFCRDH
-1566 EAGALTASLD
+1566 EAGALTSSSLE

-1582 SHNPLN
+1582 SHNPAS
-1588 PLSSDP
+1588 PLD
-1594 GSAQPPPQRRAL
+1594 
-1606 SSSVSPS
+1606 SSSSQSQHSTLSP

-1619 QSEASAME
+1619 PEPVSE
-1627 RTGQRAKE
+1627 

>member
-55 EFSYPP
+55 EFPYPP

-76 GLGLYEPQTKFSMY
+76 GLGIYEPQAKFSMY

-103 IRSYGE
+103 IRSYGD
-109 HGLMPG
+109 HGLVSV

-126 ERPLSPVSPPLPLP
+126 ERPLSPVSPPLS
-140 PPTHHTSHLHHH
+140 THHPHLHHHH
-152 HHHPHHHHHHH
+152 HHHPHHHHHSLHIH
-163 TTHHYHTNPPHVQQ
+163 SNPPHI
-177 QTHPQSPP
+177 QTHSHPQSPP
-185 PPPPM
+185 PPPLPT
-190 PSQHHLPQTPHIMSH
+190 QHHLHQTPHIMTH
-205 TLPPPPP
+205 NLPPPPP

-224 VDSTPSSQQP
+224 VDNTPSSQP
-234 SHAPSNTPGGVLK
+234 THAPSSASGGVLK

-287 NEAAQMQRRHERK
+287 NEAAQAQRRHERK
-300 KEKRKKSARLQQ
+300 KEKRKKSARLLLQA
-312 QVQEKSLDQGQAAP
+312 QEQSLDTSQTQP
-326 AGTTGQTEDSP
+326 GTTGQTEDTHV
-337 SPQPPQ
+337 QPPPK
-343 RETPTTQTEKPQKTV
+343 EAPPVQTEKPPKTV
-358 IKTEPKTPKARAQQV
+358 IKTEPKTPKV

-463 AETLRKT
+463 SETLRKT

-475 RHKLLKP
+475 RHKLMKP

-524 TPPIKKPNVR
+524 APPSKKPNIR
-534 AEKRSRRSSGSTN
+534 PEKRSRRSSSSIS
-547 KREDTAVKSPDREQP
+547 KKEDRDVKSPDREQP

-571 CSISNTDHSQASNE
+571 CSVSNTDDNANSQASSEDKNQR
-585 EGSHR
+585 GDQR
-590 VNTNKTGSPKRNSGS
+590 KTSSPKQNAGCDARA
-605 DGRTQQESPPPV
+605 QQDSPPPV
-617 RAWKTAAARKLLPL
+617 KTWKTAAARKLLPL

-639 VEITKCDWPLLQKKA
+639 VEITKCDWPLIQKKA
-654 APSSPKKDKEDEK
+654 AASPKKDKEEEK
-667 EERVEREGRQPDLGY
+667 KERVEREGRQPDLGY

-688 SRAKPEASPEE
+688 SRAKPEPSPEE
-699 EEEGEEAEEEGEG
+699 EEDGDEGEDEG
-712 EERRGSPAS
+712 EERRDSPAS

-727 GLQHTSSPGSH
+727 GLQQTSSPGSH

-746 ERKLQRRS
+746 ERKLQRRC

-761 ERGNEPVPKKKTKKE
+761 ERGNDLVPKKKTKKE

-867 SSTGKRDTVCQICE
+867 SSTSKRDTVCQICE
-881 VYGESLVVC
+881 VYGDGLMVC
-890 EGECNR
+890 EGDCNK
-896 QFHLECL
+896 QFHMECL
-903 GLTSLPEG
+903 GLSSPPEG
-911 RFTCLECRNGN
+911 RFSCTECRTGN

-930 TGTEVTRCSVSGCG
+930 VGMEVTRCSVSGCG
-944 CYYHEEC
+944 CYYHEDC
-951 VRKLPGFSSSPSG
+951 VRKLPGTTSSPGG
-964 GFSCPQHSCATCCL
+964 GFSCPQHSCSTCCL
-978 ERDLQRAS
+978 ERDPQRAS
-986 KGRLMRC
+986 KGRLIRC

-1002 GDSCV
+1002 SDSCV

-1012 VLTHHIMI
+1012 ILTHHIMI
-1020 CSSHGSTK
+1020 CSNHGSAK
-1028 RNGLLSSP
+1028 KNGLLTSP

-1042 FLCARGLL
+1042 FLCAR
-1050 VQDLTD
+1050 
-1056 TILSSY
+1056 
-1062 AYKSHYLLT
+1062 
-1071 ESNRAEL
+1071 
-1078 KLPMIPS
+1078 
-1085 PSSATKKNIG
+1085 ATKKNVG

-1107 ASFHSECLEMEMP
+1107 ASFHPECLEMEMP
-1120 EGPWSCSDCRAGKK
+1120 EGSWSCSDCRAGKK

-1231 RESREALEQERNSR
+1231 RESREALKQDRNSR

-1259 GKVQMHVADLSEIPR
+1259 GKVQVHVADLSEIQR
-1274 CNCRPTDEHPCS
+1274 CNCKPADEHPCS
-1286 LDSQCLNR
+1286 LESQCLNR

-1316 SKRQYAETE
+1316 SKRLYAETE
-1325 VIKTDGRGWGLRTN
+1325 VIKTEGCGWGLRTN
-1339 QALRKGDFV
+1339 QALKKGDFV
-1348 TEYVGEVIDSEECQ
+1348 AEYVGEVIDSEECQ

-1393 NSSRFM
+1393 NSSRFI

-1410 KWTVNGDVRIGL
+1410 KWTVNGDVRIGI
-1422 FTLCDIEAG
+1422 FALCDIEAG

-1455 NCSGFLGVQPT
+1455 NCSGFLGVQPS
-1466 SAVVMEKEE
+1466 SAAVTEKEE
-1475 KARNAKL
+1475 KARNAKM
-1482 KPKKRKLRP
+1482 KQKKRKLRP

-1499 FCFCCGEGGELVM
+1499 FCFCCGKGGELVM

-1547 RAPASSLCDFCPR
+1547 SNPASSLCDFCPR
-1560 SFCSDH
+1560 SFCRDH
-1566 EAGALTASLD
+1566 EAGALTTSSLD
-1576 GRPCCS
+1576 DRLCCS
-1582 SHNPLN
+1582 SHNPLS
-1588 PLSSDP
+1588 PLGAKSSSTQQRR
-1594 GSAQPPPQRRAL
+1594 SAQ
-1606 SSSVSPS
+1606 SP

-1619 QSEASAME
+1619 PES
-1627 RTGQRAKE
+1627 GQPATE

>member
-1 MDFSFSFMQG
+1 CRSPTMDFSFSFMQG

-46 PSYDAALDA
+46 PSYDAALD
-55 EFSYPP
+55 
-61 SASEDMPQVPNGYPP
+61 
-76 GLGLYEPQTKFSMY
+76 
-90 SQFPNGS
+90 
-97 ANGYGA
+97 
-103 IRSYGE
+103 
-109 HGLMPG
+109 
-115 EGTVLRGPGLQ
+115 
-126 ERPLSPVSPPLPLP
+126 
-140 PPTHHTSHLHHH
+140 
-152 HHHPHHHHHHH
+152 
-163 TTHHYHTNPPHVQQ
+163 
-177 QTHPQSPP
+177 SPP
-185 PPPPM
+185 PQPL
-190 PSQHHLPQTPHIMSH
+190 PSQHHLPQTPHIMTH
-205 TLPPPPP
+205 NLPPPPP

-224 VDSTPSSQQP
+224 VDSTPSSQP
-234 SHAPSNTPGGVLK
+234 AHAPSITPSGVLK

-281 QKESQK
+281 QKE
-287 NEAAQMQRRHERK
+287 
-300 KEKRKKSARLQQ
+300 KRKKSARLQ
-312 QVQEKSLDQGQAAP
+312 L
-326 AGTTGQTEDSP
+326 
-337 SPQPPQ
+337 
-343 RETPTTQTEKPQKTV
+343 
-358 IKTEPKTPKARAQQV
+358 QV

-463 AETLRKT
+463 ADTLRKT
-470 TNPVE
+470 TNQ
-475 RHKLLKP
+475 LLKP
-482 IPQRERSQWEVG
+482 IPQRERTQWEVG

-500 AFLMTRQERIDNYT
+500 AFVMTRQERIDNYT

-524 TPPIKKPNVR
+524 APPSKKPNIR
-534 AEKRSRRSSGSTN
+534 AEKRSRRSSGSISSISSVG
-547 KREDTAVKSPDREQP
+547 KKDDGRVKSPDR
-562 PRRQLPRRQ
+562 
-571 CSISNTDHSQASNE
+571 D
-585 EGSHR
+585 
-590 VNTNKTGSPKRNSGS
+590 
-605 DGRTQQESPPPV
+605 
-617 RAWKTAAARKLLPL
+617 
-631 SITMKRLN
+631 
-639 VEITKCDWPLLQKKA
+639 
-654 APSSPKKDKEDEK
+654 
-667 EERVEREGRQPDLGY
+667 
-682 CSPEQD
+682 
-688 SRAKPEASPEE
+688 
-699 EEEGEEAEEEGEG
+699 
-712 EERRGSPAS
+712 
-721 RRSEEG
+721 
-727 GLQHTSSPGSH
+727 
-738 HSSPQGSQ
+738 SPQYP
-746 ERKLQRRS
+746 KL
-754 VRSRSES
+754 SRFLSW
-761 ERGNEPVPKKKTKKE
+761 

-786 RTGSQKGASEI
+786 RTGSQKGEGSFFHTCCKPVSGNSFVPLKSEIRLFVAHPCCRLGASEI

-829 RGLNDPQGL
+829 RGLNDPQ
-838 FGKSLDSPAAADAD
+838 
-852 ASDTQSVDSGLSRQD
+852 
-867 SSTGKRDTVCQICE
+867 ICE
-881 VYGESLVVC
+881 VYGEGLVVC
-890 EGECNR
+890 EGECSR

-903 GLTSLPEG
+903 GLSSPPEG

-930 TGTEVTRCSVSGCG
+930 AGREVTRCSVSGCG
-944 CYYHEEC
+944 CYYHEDC
-951 VRKLPGFSSSPSG
+951 VRKLPGTTSSSGG
-964 GFSCPQHSCATCCL
+964 GFTCPQHSCSTCCL

-986 KGRLMRC
+986 KGRLIRC

-1012 VLTHHIMI
+1012 IITHHIMI
-1020 CSSHGSTK
+1020 CSNHGSAK

-1042 FLCARGLL
+1042 FLCARG
-1050 VQDLTD
+1050 
-1056 TILSSY
+1056 
-1062 AYKSHYLLT
+1062 
-1071 ESNRAEL
+1071 
-1078 KLPMIPS
+1078 
-1085 PSSATKKNIG
+1085 
-1095 KGGKLLCCDSCP
+1095 GKLLCCDSCP
-1107 ASFHSECLEMEMP
+1107 ASFHPECLEMEMP
-1120 EGPWSCSDCRAGKK
+1120 EGSWSCSDCRAGKK

-1259 GKVQMHVADLSEIPR
+1259 GKVQVHVADLSEIPR
-1274 CNCRPTDEHPCS
+1274 CNCRSTDEHPCS

-1307 GDSCENQCF
+1307 GDTCENQCF
-1316 SKRQYAETE
+1316 SKRLYAETE

-1482 KPKKRKLRP
+1482 KPKKRKMRM

-1547 RAPASSLCDFCPR
+1547 GAPASSLCDFCPR
-1560 SFCSDH
+1560 SFCRDH
-1566 EAGALTASLD
+1566 EAGALTASSLED
-1576 GRPCCS
+1576 RPCCS
-1582 SHNPLN
+1582 SHNPLS
-1588 PLSSDP
+1588 PLGSS
-1594 GSAQPPPQRRAL
+1594 SSSTQPPSEVEGGVGRRKRRRRRAEPL
-1606 SSSVSPS
+1606 HRHAAPLLVYLL
-1613 VRVKEE
+1613 
-1619 QSEASAME
+1619 
-1627 RTGQRAKE
+1627 

>member
-29 RQEGTCDTGSD
+29 RQDGSCDTGSD
-40 PGEDGG
+40 PGEDSG

-61 SASEDMPQVPNGYPP
+61 SASEDMPQVPNGFPP
-76 GLGLYEPQTKFSMY
+76 GLGIYEPQPKFSMY

-109 HGLMPG
+109 HGLLPV
-115 EGTVLRGPGLQ
+115 EGTVLRGPGLND
-126 ERPLSPVSPPLPLP
+126 RPLSPVSPPLPI
-140 PPTHHTSHLHHH
+140 HHPHLHHH
-152 HHHPHHHHHHH
+152 PPHHHHAHPFHS
-163 TTHHYHTNPPHVQQ
+163 NPPHI
-177 QTHPQSPP
+177 QTHSHRHTPP
-185 PPPPM
+185 PPPLPA
-190 PSQHHLPQTPHIMSH
+190 QHQLSQTPHIISH
-205 TLPPPPP
+205 NLPPSQL

-224 VDSTPSSQQP
+224 VDSTPSQP
-234 SHAPSNTPGGVLK
+234 ALAPSNTPGGVLK

-281 QKESQK
+281 QESQK
-287 NEAAQMQRRHERK
+287 TEANQIQRRHERK
-300 KEKRKKSARLQQ
+300 KEKRKKSARLQIQHQ
-312 QVQEKSLDQGQAAP
+312 QTIQESLEQ
-326 AGTTGQTEDSP
+326 AGTTAQMEETHIQ
-337 SPQPPQ
+337 PQPRELQPQSEPLPTPPPVHMEMPQ
-343 RETPTTQTEKPQKTV
+343 RTV
-358 IKTEPKTPKARAQQV
+358 IKTEPKTPKV

-440 ERAWIHEKRIVMY
+440 ERAWIHEKRIVTY

-463 AETLRKT
+463 AETLRKA

-475 RHKLLKP
+475 RQKLLKP
-482 IPQRERSQWEVG
+482 IPQRERTQWEVG

-514 FIYVDPDPTE
+514 FIYVDPVPEEAPPT
-524 TPPIKKPNVR
+524 KKPSIK
-534 AEKRSRRSSGSTN
+534 AEKRSRRSSGSVS
-547 KREDTAVKSPDREQP
+547 KKEEVSVKSPSREQQ

-571 CSISNTDHSQASNE
+571 CSISNTEDSTNSQPVVE
-585 EGSHR
+585 EKNHR
-590 VNTNKTGSPKRNSGS
+590 GEQQKRGSPKPNTGS
-605 DGRTQQESPPPV
+605 DAKQDSPPPPV
-617 RAWKTAAARKLLPL
+617 RPWKTAAARKLLPL

-639 VEITKCDWPLLQKKA
+639 VEITKCDWPLLQKNIT
-654 APSSPKKDKEDEK
+654 PPPKKEEEKKEKVEK
-667 EERVEREGRQPDLGY
+667 DTRQPDLGY
-682 CSPEQD
+682 CSPDD
-688 SRAKPEASPEE
+688 SRVKREPSPEE
-699 EEEGEEAEEEGEG
+699 DEEEGDEGEEESD
-712 EERRGSPAS
+712 ERRGSPAS
-721 RRSEEG
+721 RRSESAN
-727 GLQHTSSPGSH
+727 QQPSSPGSPS
-738 HSSPQGSQ
+738 SSPQGSQ
-746 ERKLQRRS
+746 ERKPQRRS

-761 ERGNEPVPKKKTKKE
+761 ERGAEPVPKKKTKKE

-786 RTGSQKGASEI
+786 KTGSQKGASEI

-867 SSTGKRDTVCQICE
+867 SGAGQRDTVCQICE
-881 VYGESLVVC
+881 VYGEGLVVC
-890 EGECNR
+890 EGDCNR

-903 GLTSLPEG
+903 GLSSPPEG
-911 RFTCLECRNGN
+911 RFTCSECRNGN
-922 HPCFSCKT
+922 HPCFSCKSVDP
-930 TGTEVTRCSVSGCG
+930 EVTRCSVSGCG
-944 CYYHEEC
+944 CFYHEDC
-951 VRKLPGFSSSPSG
+951 VRKLPGTTSGSG
-964 GFSCPQHSCATCCL
+964 GGFCCPQHSCSTCCL
-978 ERDLQRAS
+978 ERDVQRAS
-986 KGRLMRC
+986 KGRLIRC
-993 IRCPLAYHT
+993 IRCPLAYHPSD
-1002 GDSCV
+1002 GCL

-1012 VLTHHIMI
+1012 ILTHHIMI
-1020 CSSHGSTK
+1020 CSNHGSAK
-1028 RNGLLSSP
+1028 KNGLLSSP

-1085 PSSATKKNIG
+1085 PSSATKKNVG

-1107 ASFHSECLEMEMP
+1107 ASFHPECLEMEMP
-1120 EGPWSCSDCRAGKK
+1120 EGAWSCSDCRAGKK

-1162 SNIQSLRHDI
+1162 PNIQSLRHDV

-1192 VFPYVENDKNFV
+1192 VFPYVENDKSFV

-1274 CNCRPTDEHPCS
+1274 CNCKPTEEHPCS

-1307 GDSCENQCF
+1307 GDRCENQCF
-1316 SKRQYAETE
+1316 SKRLYAETE
-1325 VIKTDGRGWGLRTN
+1325 VMKTEGCGWGLRTN

-1422 FTLCDIEAG
+1422 FALCDIEAG

-1443 GNRRTSCHCGSD
+1443 GNRRMSCHCGSN
-1455 NCSGFLGVQPT
+1455 NCSGFLGVQPA

-1475 KARNAKL
+1475 KAKTAKL

-1534 GRWECPWHDCSVC
+1534 GRWECPWHSCSIC
-1547 RAPASSLCDFCPR
+1547 GASASSLCDFCPR
-1560 SFCSDH
+1560 SYCRDH
-1566 EAGALTASLD
+1566 EAGALTPSSLD
-1576 GRPCCS
+1576 DRLCCS
-1582 SHNPLN
+1582 NHNPLS
-1588 PLSSDP
+1588 PL
-1594 GSAQPPPQRRAL
+1594 GSGSTEPRRFDG
-1606 SSSVSPS
+1606 SP
-1613 VRVKEE
+1613 VEE
-1619 QSEASAME
+1619 ESEGG
-1627 RTGQRAKE
+1627 RPAKD

>member
-61 SASEDMPQVPNGYPP
+61 SASEDMSQVSNGYPP
-76 GLGLYEPQTKFSMY
+76 GLGMYEPQAKFSMY

-103 IRSYGE
+103 IRSYGD

-115 EGTVLRGPGLQ
+115 EGTVLRGPGLH
-126 ERPLSPVSPPLPLP
+126 ERPLSPVSPPLP
-140 PPTHHTSHLHHH
+140 THHPHLHHH
-152 HHHPHHHHHHH
+152 HHHHPHPHHHHHAHH
-163 TTHHYHTNPPHVQQ
+163 FHSNPPHI
-177 QTHPQSPP
+177 QTHPHPQSPP
-185 PPPPM
+185 PPPPL
-190 PSQHHLPQTPHIMSH
+190 PSQHHLPQTPHIMTH

-224 VDSTPSSQQP
+224 VDSTPSSQP
-234 SHAPSNTPGGVLK
+234 SHTPSNIPSGVLK

-287 NEAAQMQRRHERK
+287 NEATQIQRRHERK
-300 KEKRKKSARLQQ
+300 KEKRKKSARLQL
-312 QVQEKSLDQGQAAP
+312 QVQEQSLEQSQTQ
-326 AGTTGQTEDSP
+326 AGTTGQTEDIHIE
-337 SPQPPQ
+337 PQPIESPPVQ
-343 RETPTTQTEKPQKTV
+343 PEKPQKTV
-358 IKTEPKTPKARAQQV
+358 IKTEPKTPKV

-453 QGKQQFDELQ
+453 QGKQQYDDLQ
-463 AETLRKT
+463 AETLRKA

-475 RHKLLKP
+475 KHKLLKP

-500 AFLMTRQERIDNYT
+500 AFVMTRQERIDNYT
-514 FIYVDPDPTE
+514 FIYVDPDPTA
-524 TPPIKKPNVR
+524 PPPCKKPIAR
-534 AEKRSRRSSGSTN
+534 PEKRSRRSSGSVG
-547 KREDTAVKSPDREQP
+547 KKEEGGVKSPDREQP

-571 CSISNTDHSQASNE
+571 CSISNTEDSTNSQASNE
-585 EGSHR
+585 EKNQRGDQR
-590 VNTNKTGSPKRNSGS
+590 KTGSPKQNAACEA
-605 DGRTQQESPPPV
+605 RTRQDSPPPV

-654 APSSPKKDKEDEK
+654 APSPKKDKEEET
-667 EERVEREGRQPDLGY
+667 EERVEREARQPDLGY
-682 CSPEQD
+682 CSPED
-688 SRAKPEASPEE
+688 CRAKPEPSPEE
-699 EEEGEEAEEEGEG
+699 EEEDGDEGEEEGDGDGDGDGEGEGEGEG

-721 RRSEEG
+721 RRSEDG
-727 GLQHTSSPGSH
+727 GMQQTSSPGSH

-761 ERGNEPVPKKKTKKE
+761 ERGSDPIPKKKTKKE

-881 VYGESLVVC
+881 VYGEGLVVC
-890 EGECNR
+890 EGDCNR
-896 QFHLECL
+896 RFHLECL

-911 RFTCLECRNGN
+911 RFTCLECRNGS

-930 TGTEVTRCSVSGCG
+930 AGQEVTRCSVSGCG
-944 CYYHEEC
+944 CYYHEDC
-951 VRKLPGFSSSPSG
+951 VRKLPGTTSSPGG
-964 GFSCPQHSCATCCL
+964 GFSCPQHSCSTCCL

-993 IRCPLAYHT
+993 IRCPVAYHT

-1020 CSSHGSTK
+1020 CSSHCSAK

-1042 FLCARGLL
+1042 FLCARG
-1050 VQDLTD
+1050 
-1056 TILSSY
+1056 
-1062 AYKSHYLLT
+1062 
-1071 ESNRAEL
+1071 
-1078 KLPMIPS
+1078 
-1085 PSSATKKNIG
+1085 
-1095 KGGKLLCCDSCP
+1095 GKLLCCDSCP
-1107 ASFHSECLEMEMP
+1107 ASFHPECLEMEMP
-1120 EGPWSCSDCRAGKK
+1120 EGAWSCSDCRAGKK

-1259 GKVQMHVADLSEIPR
+1259 GKVQMHVADLSEIQR
-1274 CNCRPTDEHPCS
+1274 CNCRPTDDHPCS
-1286 LDSQCLNR
+1286 LNSQCLNR

-1316 SKRQYAETE
+1316 SKRLYAETE
-1325 VIKTDGRGWGLRTN
+1325 VVKTDDRGWGLKTN
-1339 QALRKGDFV
+1339 QVLRKGDFV

-1362 QRIKRAHE
+1362 QRIKRAQE
-1370 NHVTNFYMLTL
+1370 NHVSNFYMLTL

-1393 NSSRFM
+1393 NSSRFI

-1422 FTLCDIEAG
+1422 FALCDIEAD
-1431 TELTFNYNLHCV
+1431 TELTFNYNMHCV
-1443 GNRRTSCHCGSD
+1443 GNRRTTCNCGSD

-1482 KPKKRKLRP
+1482 KPKKRKLRL
-1491 EGKHTHEY
+1491 EGKHAHEY

-1547 RAPASSLCDFCPR
+1547 GVPASSLCDFCPR
-1560 SFCSDH
+1560 SFCREH
-1566 EAGALTASLD
+1566 EVGALTPSSLE

-1582 SHNPLN
+1582 SHNPVS
-1588 PLSSDP
+1588 PLDSNSS
-1594 GSAQPPPQRRAL
+1594 STQLRHSAL
-1606 SSSVSPS
+1606 SP

-1619 QSEASAME
+1619 LEPEPGKPATE
-1627 RTGQRAKE
+1627 

>member
-46 PSYDAALDA
+46 PSYDASLDA

-61 SASEDMPQVPNGYPP
+61 SASEDMQQVSNGFPP
-76 GLGLYEPQTKFSMY
+76 GLGMYEPQAKFSMY

-126 ERPLSPVSPPLPLP
+126 ERPLSPVSPPLP
-140 PPTHHTSHLHHH
+140 THHPHLHHHH
-152 HHHPHHHHHHH
+152 HHHPHHHHHAHH
-163 TTHHYHTNPPHVQQ
+163 FHSNTPHILSHP
-177 QTHPQSPP
+177 HPQSPP
-185 PPPPM
+185 PPPL
-190 PSQHHLPQTPHIMSH
+190 PSQHHLPQTPHIMTH

-224 VDSTPSSQQP
+224 VDSTQSSQP
-234 SHAPSNTPGGVLK
+234 SHAPSITPGGVLK

-287 NEAAQMQRRHERK
+287 KEAAQMQRRHERK
-300 KEKRKKSARLQQ
+300 KEKRKKSTRLQM
-312 QVQEKSLDQGQAAP
+312 QVQEQSLDQSQTQ
-326 AGTTGQTEDSP
+326 AGTTDQTEDTHIQPQLRATSP
-337 SPQPPQ
+337 AQMEQ
-343 RETPTTQTEKPQKTV
+343 LQKTV
-358 IKTEPKTPKARAQQV
+358 IKTEPKTPKV

-453 QGKQQFDELQ
+453 QGKKQFDDLQ
-463 AETLRKT
+463 SETLRKT

-482 IPQRERSQWEVG
+482 IPQRERTQWEVG

-514 FIYVDPDPTE
+514 FIYVDPDPNE
-524 TPPIKKPNVR
+524 APPSKKPNIR
-534 AEKRSRRSSGSTN
+534 PEKRTRRSSGSIS
-547 KREDTAVKSPDREQP
+547 KKEDTEVKSPDREQP

-571 CSISNTDHSQASNE
+571 CSVSNTDDKMNSQASNE
-585 EGSHR
+585 EKNQRGDQHKTSSPNI
-590 VNTNKTGSPKRNSGS
+590 NTGCDARQ
-605 DGRTQQESPPPV
+605 DSPPPV

-639 VEITKCDWPLLQKKA
+639 VEITKCDWPLLQKKTA
-654 APSSPKKDKEDEK
+654 QSPKKDNEEEK
-667 EERVEREGRQPDLGY
+667 EERVEREARQPDLGY
-682 CSPEQD
+682 CSPED
-688 SRAKPEASPEE
+688 SRAKPEPSPEE
-699 EEEGEEAEEEGEG
+699 DDDGDDGEEDG

-727 GLQHTSSPGSH
+727 GIQQASSPGSQ

-761 ERGNEPVPKKKTKKE
+761 ERGTDPVPKKKTKKE

-867 SSTGKRDTVCQICE
+867 SSTGKGDTVCQICE
-881 VYGESLVVC
+881 VYGEGLVVC
-890 EGECNR
+890 EGDCNR

-911 RFTCLECRNGN
+911 RFTCVECKNGN

-930 TGTEVTRCSVSGCG
+930 AGREVTRCSVSGCG
-944 CYYHEEC
+944 CYYHEDC
-951 VRKLPGFSSSPSG
+951 VRKLPGTTSNTGG
-964 GFSCPQHSCATCCL
+964 GFSCPQHSCSTCCL

-1020 CSSHGSTK
+1020 CSNHGSAK
-1028 RNGLLSSP
+1028 RNGLLTSP

-1042 FLCARGLL
+1042 FLCAR
-1050 VQDLTD
+1050 
-1056 TILSSY
+1056 
-1062 AYKSHYLLT
+1062 
-1071 ESNRAEL
+1071 
-1078 KLPMIPS
+1078 
-1085 PSSATKKNIG
+1085 
-1095 KGGKLLCCDSCP
+1095 GGKLLCCDSCP
-1107 ASFHSECLEMEMP
+1107 ASFHPECLEMEMP
-1120 EGPWSCSDCRAGKK
+1120 EGAWSCSDCRAGKK

-1274 CNCRPTDEHPCS
+1274 CNCKPTDEHPCS
-1286 LDSQCLNR
+1286 IDSQCLNR

-1307 GDSCENQCF
+1307 GDRCENQCF
-1316 SKRQYAETE
+1316 TKRLYAETE
-1325 VIKTDGRGWGLRTN
+1325 VIKTEGRGWGLRTN
-1339 QALRKGDFV
+1339 QALKKGDFV
-1348 TEYVGEVIDSEECQ
+1348 KEYVGEVIDSEECQ

-1370 NHVTNFYMLTL
+1370 NHMTNFYMLTL

-1422 FTLCDIEAG
+1422 FALCDIEAG

-1475 KARNAKL
+1475 KARNTKL

-1547 RAPASSLCDFCPR
+1547 GAPASSLCDFCPR
-1560 SFCSDH
+1560 SFCRDH
-1566 EAGALTASLD
+1566 EAGAFTASSLE
-1576 GRPCCS
+1576 GRLCCS
-1582 SHNPLN
+1582 SHNPLS
-1588 PLSSDP
+1588 PL
-1594 GSAQPPPQRRAL
+1594 GSK
-1606 SSSVSPS
+1606 SSSTQPHRSSLSP

-1619 QSEASAME
+1619 QETELGEEAAE
-1627 RTGQRAKE
+1627 

>member
-29 RQEGTCDTGSD
+29 RQEGAYDTGSD
-40 PGEDGG
+40 AGEEGA
-46 PSYDAALDA
+46 PSYDAALEA

-61 SASEDMPQVPNGYPP
+61 SASEDMPPVSNGYPP
-76 GLGLYEPQTKFSMY
+76 GLGLYEPQAKFSMY
-90 SQFPNGS
+90 PQFSNGS

-103 IRSYGE
+103 IRGYGE
-109 HGLMPG
+109 HCLMPG
-115 EGTVLRGPGLQ
+115 EGTVLRAPVLQ
-126 ERPLSPVSPPLPLP
+126 ERSPSPISPPPS
-140 PPTHHTSHLHHH
+140 HHPHL
-152 HHHPHHHHHHH
+152 HHPHH
-163 TTHHYHTNPPHVQQ
+163 Y
-177 QTHPQSPP
+177 HPQLHPHPHPHPHSPP
-185 PPPPM
+185 PL
-190 PSQHHLPQTPHIMSH
+190 PSQHHLSPPPHRMSH
-205 TLPPPPP
+205 VLPPPP
-212 LHLPSSSPPPSL
+212 LLLPSTSPPPSL
-224 VDSTPSSQQP
+224 LDSTPSTHP
-234 SHAPSNTPGGVLK
+234 CHTPPAPSVGVLK

-255 LKIIKTYQNGK
+255 LKIIKTYQNGR
-266 ELFESALCGDLLQEL
+266 ELFESALCGDLLQE
-281 QKESQK
+281 SQAS
-287 NEAAQMQRRHERK
+287 EASQSHRRHERK
-300 KEKRKKSARLQQ
+300 KEKRKKTVREQEEGQDQEQLQEGT
-312 QVQEKSLDQGQAAP
+312 VGQARDIQTQLQLQTHTP
-326 AGTTGQTEDSP
+326 AQTQ
-337 SPQPPQ
+337 PQELPVG
-343 RETPTTQTEKPQKTV
+343 QTEKPQKTP
-358 IKTEPKTPKARAQQV
+358 IKAEPETPKVQKQY
-373 PKVHHPSVI
+373 PTVI
-382 QETGF
+382 TGTGC
-387 CKEFVIGDLVWSKV
+387 CKDHEVGDLVWAKV

-411 SSDPQM
+411 SCDPQM
-417 KVHTRINT
+417 NVHTRINT

-440 ERAWIHEKRIVMY
+440 ERAWVHEKRVVMY
-453 QGKQQFDELQ
+453 QGEHQFDELQ

-470 TNPVE
+470 TNTAE
-475 RHKLLKP
+475 RHKLMKP
-482 IPQRERSQWEVG
+482 FPQRERAQWEVG

-500 AFLMTRQERIDNYT
+500 AFLMTQQERIDNYT
-514 FIYVDPDPTE
+514 FIYVDPDPNAPPPVKK
-524 TPPIKKPNVR
+524 TPTR
-534 AEKRSRRSSGSTN
+534 AAGRTQRSSIATS
-547 KREDTAVKSPDREQP
+547 KKEEVAVTSPDRAEP
-562 PRRQLPRRQ
+562 ARRQPRRQ
-571 CSISNTDHSQASNE
+571 CSVPNADDPADPQTSEKDQSRDPGQP
-585 EGSHR
+585 
-590 VNTNKTGSPKRNSGS
+590 SPPAREALSKAG
-605 DGRTQQESPPPV
+605 GTQESPAPV

-631 SITMKRLN
+631 SITMKKLN
-639 VEITKCDWPLLQKKA
+639 VEITKCDQVWPLLQRKA
-654 APSSPKKDKEDEK
+654 LPSPRREREREAER
-667 EERVEREGRQPDLGY
+667 EEGEGRQADLGY
-682 CSPEQD
+682 CSPEQGCGV
-688 SRAKPEASPEE
+688 KPEHSPDEE
-699 EEEGEEAEEEGEG
+699 EKRDEGEEKEDRD
-712 EERRGSPAS
+712 ERSDQEAA
-721 RRSEEG
+721 
-727 GLQHTSSPGSH
+727 QHTSCPGSQ
-738 HSSPQGSQ
+738 HSTPPGSQ
-746 ERKLQRRS
+746 ERKQQRRS

-761 ERGNEPVPKKKTKKE
+761 EKGCEPVPKKKTKKE
-776 QAEMAPETTL
+776 QGEMAPETTL

-829 RGLNDPQGL
+829 RGLNDPQSL

-852 ASDTQSVDSGLSRQD
+852 ESDSQSVDSSLSRQG
-867 SSTGKRDTVCQICE
+867 SSTAKMDTVCQICE
-881 VYGESLVVC
+881 VYGEGLVSC
-890 EGECNR
+890 EGDCCR
-896 QFHLECL
+896 LFHLECL
-903 GLTSLPEG
+903 GLASVPEG
-911 RFTCLECRNGN
+911 KFTCLECRNGS
-922 HPCFSCKT
+922 HLCFSCKA
-930 TGTEVTRCSVSGCG
+930 GGGEVLCCSVVGCG
-944 CYYHEEC
+944 RYYHDDC
-951 VRKLPGFSSSPSG
+951 VRKLPGTVGGGTGG
-964 GFSCPQHSCATCCL
+964 GFRCPQHTCATCCL
-978 ERDLQRAS
+978 ERDLHQATQ
-986 KGRLMRC
+986 GRMMRC
-993 IRCPLAYHT
+993 LRCPVAYHT

-1007 AAGSV
+1007 AAGSM

-1020 CSSHGSTK
+1020 CSSHGIAK

-1036 VNVGWC
+1036 VNVNWC

-1085 PSSATKKNIG
+1085 SSSATKKNIG
-1095 KGGKLLCCDSCP
+1095 KGEKLLCCVLCP
-1107 ASFHSECLEMEMP
+1107 ASFHPECLEMAMP
-1120 EGPWSCSDCRAGKK
+1120 EGAWSCRECRSGRK

-1162 SNIQSLRHDI
+1162 PNIQTLRHDI
-1172 GDFPVFF
+1172 GAFPVFF

-1192 VFPYVENDKNFV
+1192 VFPYVENDKTPV

-1259 GKVQMHVADLSEIPR
+1259 GKVQVHIADLSEIPR
-1274 CNCRPTDEHPCS
+1274 CNCKPTDEHPCS

-1294 MLQYECHPQVCPA
+1294 MLQYECHPQVCLT

-1316 SKRQYAETE
+1316 SKRLYSETE
-1325 VIKTDGRGWGLRTN
+1325 VIKTEGCGWGLKTN

-1370 NHVTNFYMLTL
+1370 NRVTDFYMLTL

-1393 NSSRFM
+1393 NSSRFI

-1431 TELTFNYNLHCV
+1431 TELTFNYNLDLV
-1443 GNRRTSCHCGSD
+1443 GNRRSSCHCGAE
-1455 NCSGFLGVQPT
+1455 NCSGFLGVRPT

-1491 EGKHTHEY
+1491 EGKRTHEY
-1499 FCFCCGEGGELVM
+1499 FCFCCGEGGELVI
-1512 CDRKDCP
+1512 CDKKDCL

-1547 RAPASSLCDFCPR
+1547 GVPASTLCDFCPR
-1560 SFCSDH
+1560 SFCRQH
-1566 EAGALTASLD
+1566 EGGALTPSTLE

-1582 SHNPLN
+1582 NHNPLSPLGPNAN
-1588 PLSSDP
+1588 PPHTHTHHS
-1594 GSAQPPPQRRAL
+1594 GT
-1606 SSSVSPS
+1606 VSI
-1613 VRVKEE
+1613 KEE
-1619 QSEASAME
+1619 PEDPEDEPSQQDRE
-1627 RTGQRAKE
+1627 

>member
-61 SASEDMPQVPNGYPP
+61 SASEDMSQVSNGYPP
-76 GLGLYEPQTKFSMY
+76 GLGMYEPQAKFSMY

-103 IRSYGE
+103 IRSYGD

-126 ERPLSPVSPPLPLP
+126 ERPLSPVSPPLP
-140 PPTHHTSHLHHH
+140 THHPHLHHH
-152 HHHPHHHHHHH
+152 HHHPHHHHP
-163 TTHHYHTNPPHVQQ
+163 THHFHSNPPHI
-177 QTHPQSPP
+177 QTHPHPQSPP
-185 PPPPM
+185 PPPL
-190 PSQHHLPQTPHIMSH
+190 PSQHHMPHTPHIMTH

-212 LHLPSSSPPPSL
+212 LLLPSSSPPPSL
-224 VDSTPSSQQP
+224 VDSTPSSQP
-234 SHAPSNTPGGVLK
+234 SHALSNTPGGVLK

-287 NEAAQMQRRHERK
+287 KEATQMQRRHERK
-300 KEKRKKSARLQQ
+300 KEKRKKSARLQL
-312 QVQEKSLDQGQAAP
+312 QVQEQKLDQGQAQ
-326 AGTTGQTEDSP
+326 AGTTEQTEDIHIQ
-337 SPQPPQ
+337 PQPI
-343 RETPTTQTEKPQKTV
+343 ETPPAQTEKPQKTV
-358 IKTEPKTPKARAQQV
+358 IKTEPKTPKV

-440 ERAWIHEKRIVMY
+440 ERAWIHEKRIVLY
-453 QGKQQFDELQ
+453 QGKQQFDDLQ
-463 AETLRKT
+463 AETLRKA

-475 RHKLLKP
+475 KHKLLKP

-500 AFLMTRQERIDNYT
+500 AFVMTRQERIDNYT
-514 FIYVDPDPTE
+514 FIYVDPDPNE
-524 TPPIKKPNVR
+524 GMPSKKPNIR
-534 AEKRSRRSSGSTN
+534 AEKRNRRSSGSVSKKEEGT
-547 KREDTAVKSPDREQP
+547 VKSPEREQP
-562 PRRQLPRRQ
+562 PRRLLPRRQ
-571 CSISNTDHSQASNE
+571 CSVSNTEDNTNSQASNE
-585 EGSHR
+585 EKNQTRGGDQR
-590 VNTNKTGSPKRNSGS
+590 KTSSPKRNAGC
-605 DGRTQQESPPPV
+605 DARAQQDSPPPV

-654 APSSPKKDKEDEK
+654 AASPKKDREEEK
-667 EERVEREGRQPDLGY
+667 EERVEREARQPDLGY
-682 CSPEQD
+682 CSPED
-688 SRAKPEASPEE
+688 SRAKPEPSPEE
-699 EEEGEEAEEEGEG
+699 EEDGDDGEE

-727 GLQHTSSPGSH
+727 GMQQTSSPGSH
-738 HSSPQGSQ
+738 HSSPHGSQ

-761 ERGNEPVPKKKTKKE
+761 ERGNDPVPKKKTKKE

-867 SSTGKRDTVCQICE
+867 GSTGKRDTVCQICE
-881 VYGESLVVC
+881 VYGEGLVVC
-890 EGECNR
+890 EGDCSR
-896 QFHLECL
+896 QFHLDCL

-930 TGTEVTRCSVSGCG
+930 AGREVTRCSVSGCG
-944 CYYHEEC
+944 CYYHEDC
-951 VRKLPGFSSSPSG
+951 VLKLPGTTSSSGG
-964 GFSCPQHSCATCCL
+964 GFSCPQHSCSTCCL

-993 IRCPLAYHT
+993 IRCPVAYHT

-1012 VLTHHIMI
+1012 SITHHIMI
-1020 CSSHGSTK
+1020 CSNHGSAK
-1028 RNGLLSSP
+1028 RNGLLTSP
-1036 VNVGWC
+1036 INVGWC
-1042 FLCARGLL
+1042 FLCAR
-1050 VQDLTD
+1050 
-1056 TILSSY
+1056 
-1062 AYKSHYLLT
+1062 
-1071 ESNRAEL
+1071 
-1078 KLPMIPS
+1078 
-1085 PSSATKKNIG
+1085 ATKKNVG
-1095 KGGKLLCCDSCP
+1095 KGGKLLCCDTCP
-1107 ASFHSECLEMEMP
+1107 ASFHPECLEMEMP
-1120 EGPWSCSDCRAGKK
+1120 EGAWSCSDCRAGKK

-1286 LDSQCLNR
+1286 LHSQCLNR

-1316 SKRQYAETE
+1316 SKRLYAETE

-1339 QALRKGDFV
+1339 QGLRKGDFV

-1443 GNRRTSCHCGSD
+1443 GNRRSSCHCGSD

-1534 GRWECPWHDCSVC
+1534 GRWECPWHDCSIC
-1547 RAPASSLCDFCPR
+1547 GAPASSLCDFCPR
-1560 SFCSDH
+1560 SFCRDH
-1566 EAGALTASLD
+1566 EAGALTSSSLE

-1582 SHNPLN
+1582 SHNPAS
-1588 PLSSDP
+1588 PLGSS
-1594 GSAQPPPQRRAL
+1594 STQQRRAAL
-1606 SSSVSPS
+1606 SPVN
-1613 VRVKEE
+1613 VKEE
-1619 QSEASAME
+1619 PEAGQPASE
-1627 RTGQRAKE
+1627 

>member
-61 SASEDMPQVPNGYPP
+61 SASEDMQQVSNGFPP
-76 GLGLYEPQTKFSMY
+76 GLGMYEPQAKFSMY

-126 ERPLSPVSPPLPLP
+126 ERPLSPVSPPLP
-140 PPTHHTSHLHHH
+140 T
-152 HHHPHHHHHHH
+152 
-163 TTHHYHTNPPHVQQ
+163 
-177 QTHPQSPP
+177 PP
-185 PPPPM
+185 PPPL
-190 PSQHHLPQTPHIMSH
+190 PSQHHLPQTPHIMTH

-224 VDSTPSSQQP
+224 VDSTPSSQP

-281 QKESQK
+281 QV
-287 NEAAQMQRRHERK
+287 MH
-300 KEKRKKSARLQQ
+300 
-312 QVQEKSLDQGQAAP
+312 
-326 AGTTGQTEDSP
+326 
-337 SPQPPQ
+337 
-343 RETPTTQTEKPQKTV
+343 
-358 IKTEPKTPKARAQQV
+358 V

-440 ERAWIHEKRIVMY
+440 ERAWIHEKRIVIY

-482 IPQRERSQWEVG
+482 IPQRERTQWEVG

-514 FIYVDPDPTE
+514 FIYVDPDPNE
-524 TPPIKKPNVR
+524 APPSKKPTVR
-534 AEKRSRRSSGSTN
+534 AEKRSRRSSGSIG
-547 KREDTAVKSPDREQP
+547 KKEDGGVKSPDREQP

-571 CSISNTDHSQASNE
+571 CSVSNTDDNTNSQASSE
-585 EGSHR
+585 EKSQRGDQR
-590 VNTNKTGSPKRNSGS
+590 KTSSPKQNAGCDARQ
-605 DGRTQQESPPPV
+605 DSPPPV

-654 APSSPKKDKEDEK
+654 AASPKKDEEEK
-667 EERVEREGRQPDLGY
+667 EERVEREARQPDLGY
-682 CSPEQD
+682 CSPEVGVLRD
-688 SRAKPEASPEE
+688 AA
-699 EEEGEEAEEEGEG
+699 
-712 EERRGSPAS
+712 
-721 RRSEEG
+721 
-727 GLQHTSSPGSH
+727 QHFYVFS
-738 HSSPQGSQ
+738 GSQ

-761 ERGNEPVPKKKTKKE
+761 ERGNDPVPKKKTKKE

-881 VYGESLVVC
+881 VYGEGLVVC
-890 EGECNR
+890 EGDCNR

-930 TGTEVTRCSVSGCG
+930 AGQEVTRCSVLGCG
-944 CYYHEEC
+944 CYYHEDC
-951 VRKLPGFSSSPSG
+951 VRKLPGTTSSPGG
-964 GFSCPQHSCATCCL
+964 GFCCPQHSCSTCCL

-1020 CSSHGSTK
+1020 CSSHSSAK
-1028 RNGLLSSP
+1028 RNGLLTSP
-1036 VNVGWC
+1036 INVGWC
-1042 FLCARGLL
+1042 FLCAR
-1050 VQDLTD
+1050 
-1056 TILSSY
+1056 
-1062 AYKSHYLLT
+1062 
-1071 ESNRAEL
+1071 
-1078 KLPMIPS
+1078 
-1085 PSSATKKNIG
+1085 
-1095 KGGKLLCCDSCP
+1095 GGKLLCCDSCP
-1107 ASFHSECLEMEMP
+1107 ASFHPECLEMEMP
-1120 EGPWSCSDCRAGKK
+1120 EGSWSCSDCRAGKK

-1259 GKVQMHVADLSEIPR
+1259 GKVQVHVADLSEIPR

-1316 SKRQYAETE
+1316 SKRLYAETE

-1422 FTLCDIEAG
+1422 FTLCDIDAG

-1455 NCSGFLGVQPT
+1455 NCSGFLGVQPV

-1547 RAPASSLCDFCPR
+1547 SAPASSLCDFCPR
-1560 SFCSDH
+1560 SFCQDH
-1566 EAGALTASLD
+1566 EVGALTASSLE

-1582 SHNPLN
+1582 SHNPLS
-1588 PLSSDP
+1588 PL
-1594 GSAQPPPQRRAL
+1594 GSNSGSTQQRRSAP
-1606 SSSVSPS
+1606 SPVS
-1613 VRVKEE
+1613 VKEE
-1619 QSEASAME
+1619 PGEGCRPAGRRVTPRLPQYLIPCKVRSRWPPLAPIHL
-1627 RTGQRAKE
+1627 

>member
-29 RQEGTCDTGSD
+29 RQEGTCDSD

-61 SASEDMPQVPNGYPP
+61 AASEDMSHVSNGYPP
-76 GLGLYEPQTKFSMY
+76 GLGMYEPQAKFSMY

-103 IRSYGE
+103 IRSYGD
-109 HGLMPG
+109 HVLMPG

-126 ERPLSPVSPPLPLP
+126 ERPLSPVSPPLHP
-140 PPTHHTSHLHHH
+140 HLH
-152 HHHPHHHHHHH
+152 HHHPHHHLLHHGSHH
-163 TTHHYHTNPPHVQQ
+163 FHSNLPHI
-177 QTHPQSPP
+177 QTQAHPQSPP
-185 PPPPM
+185 PPPP
-190 PSQHHLPQTPHIMSH
+190 PPQHHLPHTPHIMTH

-212 LHLPSSSPPPSL
+212 LILPSSSPPPSL
-224 VDSTPSSQQP
+224 VDNTPSSQP
-234 SHAPSNTPGGVLK
+234 PHGLSNTPGGVLK

-287 NEAAQMQRRHERK
+287 NEATPMQRRHERK
-300 KEKRKKSARLQQ
+300 KEKRKKSARLQLP
-312 QVQEKSLDQGQAAP
+312 VQEQDLDPSQEQARE
-326 AGTTGQTEDSP
+326 GTTEQTEDTNV
-337 SPQPPQ
+337 QPRQ
-343 RETPTTQTEKPQKTV
+343 TETPPAQTEKPPKTA
-358 IKTEPKTPKARAQQV
+358 IKVEPKTPKV

-440 ERAWIHEKRIVMY
+440 ERAWIHEKRIVLY
-453 QGKQQFDELQ
+453 QGKQQYEDLQ
-463 AETLRKT
+463 AETLRRA

-475 RHKLLKP
+475 KHKLLKP

-500 AFLMTRQERIDNYT
+500 AFAMSRQERIDNYT
-514 FIYVDPDPTE
+514 FIYVDPDPIE
-524 TPPIKKPNVR
+524 GPSSRKPTIR
-534 AEKRSRRSSGSTN
+534 AEKRNRRSSGSVG
-547 KREDTAVKSPDREQP
+547 KKEEGGVKSPGKEQPARQQP
-562 PRRQLPRRQ
+562 PRRQLPRRL
-571 CSISNTDHSQASNE
+571 CSISNADDGANSKAPHE
-585 EGSHR
+585 EKDQKGD
-590 VNTNKTGSPKRNSGS
+590 SPKPDAGDTRQG
-605 DGRTQQESPPPV
+605 SPPPV

-654 APSSPKKDKEDEK
+654 ALSPKKEQDEEEEEEDEEEEEEEK
-667 EERVEREGRQPDLGY
+667 EERVAREARQPDLGY
-682 CSPEQD
+682 CSPED
-688 SRAKPEASPEE
+688 VTAKPEPSTEE
-699 EEEGEEAEEEGEG
+699 EEDEEEEEEDGEEVEEEGEE
-712 EERRGSPAS
+712 RRESPAS

-727 GLQHTSSPGSH
+727 GMQQTSSPGSH
-738 HSSPQGSQ
+738 HSSPHGSQ

-761 ERGNEPVPKKKTKKE
+761 ERGNDPIPKKKTKKE

-786 RTGSQKGASEI
+786 KTGSQKGASEI

-867 SSTGKRDTVCQICE
+867 SSAGKRDTVCQICE
-881 VYGESLVVC
+881 VYGEGLLVC
-890 EGECNR
+890 EGDCGR
-896 QFHLECL
+896 QFHLDCL
-903 GLTSLPEG
+903 NLTAPPEG

-922 HPCFSCKT
+922 HTCFSCKT
-930 TGTEVTRCSVSGCG
+930 AGREVTRCSVSGCS
-944 CYYHEEC
+944 CYYHEDC
-951 VRKLPGFSSSPSG
+951 VRKLPGTSG
-964 GFSCPQHSCATCCL
+964 GSDGGFCCPQHSCSTCCL

-993 IRCPLAYHT
+993 IRCPVAYHT

-1012 VLTHHIMI
+1012 ALTHHIMI
-1020 CSSHGSTK
+1020 CSNHGGAK
-1028 RNGLLSSP
+1028 RNGLLTSP
-1036 VNVGWC
+1036 INVGWC

-1062 AYKSHYLLT
+1062 AHKSHYLLT

-1085 PSSATKKNIG
+1085 PSSATKKNVG
-1095 KGGKLLCCDSCP
+1095 KGGKLLCCDTCP
-1107 ASFHSECLEMEMP
+1107 ASFHPECLEMETP
-1120 EGPWSCSDCRAGKK
+1120 AGAWSCSDCRAGKK

-1162 SNIQSLRHDI
+1162 SNIQSLRHDV

-1204 TGQININK
+1204 SGQININK

-1245 KPPPYKFIKSNKPV
+1245 KPPPYKIIKSNKPV
-1259 GKVQMHVADLSEIPR
+1259 GKVQVHVADLSEIQR
-1274 CNCRPTDEHPCS
+1274 CNCRPTDDHPCS
-1286 LDSQCLNR
+1286 LNSQCLNR

-1316 SKRQYAETE
+1316 SKRLYAETE
-1325 VIKTDGRGWGLRTN
+1325 VIKTDGRGWGLQTN

-1348 TEYVGEVIDSEECQ
+1348 TEYVGEVIDAEECQ

-1370 NHVTNFYMLTL
+1370 NHVADFYMLTL

-1399 NHSCS
+1399 NHSCR

-1422 FTLCDIEAG
+1422 FTLCDVEAD

-1443 GNRRTSCHCGSD
+1443 GNRRSSCHCGSD

-1491 EGKHTHEY
+1491 EGKQTHEY

-1534 GRWECPWHDCSVC
+1534 GRWECPWHDCSLC
-1547 RAPASSLCDFCPR
+1547 GAPASSLCDFCPS
-1560 SFCSDH
+1560 SFCRDH
-1566 EAGALTASLD
+1566 EAGALTSSALE

-1582 SHNPLN
+1582 GHDPVSPLGS
-1588 PLSSDP
+1588 LS
-1594 GSAQPPPQRRAL
+1594 GSAQPRRSAL
-1606 SSSVSPS
+1606 SPAA
-1613 VRVKEE
+1613 VKEE
-1619 QSEASAME
+1619 PEPAE
-1627 RTGQRAKE
+1627 

>member
-40 PGEDGG
+40 PGEDSG

-76 GLGLYEPQTKFSMY
+76 GLGMYESQAKFSMY

-103 IRSYGE
+103 LRSYGE
-109 HGLMPG
+109 HGLLPG

-126 ERPLSPVSPPLPLP
+126 ERPLSPV
-140 PPTHHTSHLHHH
+140 
-152 HHHPHHHHHHH
+152 
-163 TTHHYHTNPPHVQQ
+163 
-177 QTHPQSPP
+177 
-185 PPPPM
+185 
-190 PSQHHLPQTPHIMSH
+190 
-205 TLPPPPP
+205 
-212 LHLPSSSPPPSL
+212 PPPSL
-224 VDSTPSSQQP
+224 VDCTPSSQP
-234 SHAPSNTPGGVLK
+234 THTPSNTPGGVLK

-281 QKESQK
+281 Q
-287 NEAAQMQRRHERK
+287 ATQMQRRHERK
-300 KEKRKKSARLQQ
+300 KEKRKKSVRLQL
-312 QVQEKSLDQGQAAP
+312 QVQEPNQDQSQVQ
-326 AGTTGQTEDSP
+326 AGTTGETEDTHVQP
-337 SPQPPQ
+337 SP
-343 RETPTTQTEKPQKTV
+343 RETPPTQTEKPQKTV
-358 IKTEPKTPKARAQQV
+358 V

-440 ERAWIHEKRIVMY
+440 ERAWIHEKRITTY

-475 RHKLLKP
+475 KQKLLKP
-482 IPQRERSQWEVG
+482 IPQRERAQWEVG

-514 FIYVDPDPTE
+514 FIYVDPDPVE
-524 TPPIKKPNVR
+524 AAPSKKPAAK
-534 AEKRSRRSSGSTN
+534 AEKRSRRSSGSIT
-547 KREDTAVKSPDREQP
+547 KKEDAAVKSPDCDAQ
-562 PRRQLPRRQ
+562 Q
-571 CSISNTDHSQASNE
+571 D
-585 EGSHR
+585 
-590 VNTNKTGSPKRNSGS
+590 SP
-605 DGRTQQESPPPV
+605 PPPV
-617 RAWKTAAARKLLPL
+617 RAWKTAAARKLLPV

-639 VEITKCDWPLLQKKA
+639 VEITKCDWPLLQKNA
-654 APSSPKKDKEDEK
+654 ASSPKKNKEEK
-667 EERVEREGRQPDLGY
+667 EEGVEREARQPDLGY
-682 CSPEQD
+682 CSPEVEFHQY
-688 SRAKPEASPEE
+688 
-699 EEEGEEAEEEGEG
+699 
-712 EERRGSPAS
+712 
-721 RRSEEG
+721 
-727 GLQHTSSPGSH
+727 TSLHVGIFVSL
-738 HSSPQGSQ
+738 GSQ
-746 ERKLQRRS
+746 ERKPQRRS
-754 VRSRSES
+754 GRSRSES
-761 ERGNEPVPKKKTKKE
+761 ERGNDPIPKKKTKKE

-786 RTGSQKGASEI
+786 KTGSQKGASEI

-829 RGLNDPQGL
+829 RGLSDPQGL

-867 SSTGKRDTVCQICE
+867 SSAGKRDTVCQICE
-881 VYGESLVVC
+881 VYGEGLLVC
-890 EGECNR
+890 EGDCSR
-896 QFHLECL
+896 QFHQECL
-903 GLTSLPEG
+903 GLSSPPEG
-911 RFTCLECRNGN
+911 RFVCSECRNGS
-922 HPCFSCKT
+922 HPCFSCKEA
-930 TGTEVTRCSVSGCG
+930 GKEVTRCSVAGCG

-951 VRKLPGFSSSPSG
+951 VQKLPGATSSSGG
-964 GFSCPQHSCATCCL
+964 GFSCPQHSCSTCCL
-978 ERDLQRAS
+978 ERDVQRAS
-986 KGRLMRC
+986 KGRLIRC
-993 IRCPLAYHT
+993 IRCPLAYHP
-1002 GDSCV
+1002 GDGCL

-1012 VLTHHIMI
+1012 ILTHHIMI
-1020 CSSHGSTK
+1020 CSNHGSAK
-1028 RNGLLSSP
+1028 KNGLLSSP

-1085 PSSATKKNIG
+1085 PSSATKKNVG

-1107 ASFHSECLEMEMP
+1107 ASFHPECLEMEMP
-1120 EGPWSCSDCRAGKK
+1120 EGAWSCSDCRAGKK

-1162 SNIQSLRHDI
+1162 SNIQSLRHDV

-1245 KPPPYKFIKSNKPV
+1245 KPPPYKLIKANKPV
-1259 GKVQMHVADLSEIPR
+1259 GKVQMHVADLSEIQR
-1274 CNCRPTDEHPCS
+1274 CNCKPTDEHPCS
-1286 LDSQCLNR
+1286 HDSQCLNR

-1307 GDSCENQCF
+1307 GDRCENQCF
-1316 SKRQYAETE
+1316 SKRLYAETE
-1325 VIKTDGRGWGLRTN
+1325 VVKTDGCGWGLRTN
-1339 QALRKGDFV
+1339 QDLHKGDFV
-1348 TEYVGEVIDSEECQ
+1348 TEYVGEVIDAEECQ
-1362 QRIKRAHE
+1362 QRIKHAHE
-1370 NHVTNFYMLTL
+1370 KHVTNFYMLTL

-1393 NSSRFM
+1393 NSARFM

-1422 FTLCDIEAG
+1422 FALCDIEAG
-1431 TELTFNYNLHCV
+1431 AELTFNYNLHCV
-1443 GNRRTSCHCGSD
+1443 GNRRMSCHCGSD

-1466 SAVVMEKEE
+1466 ALIDAVEE
-1475 KARNAKL
+1475 KAKNAKL

-1491 EGKHTHEY
+1491 ESKHTHEY
-1499 FCFCCGEGGELVM
+1499 FCFCCGGGGELVM
-1512 CDRKDCP
+1512 CDRKECP

-1534 GRWECPWHDCSVC
+1534 GRWECPWHDCSIC
-1547 RAPASSLCDFCPR
+1547 GAPASSLCDFCPR
-1560 SFCSDH
+1560 SFCQDH
-1566 EAGALTASLD
+1566 EMGALTASSLGD
-1576 GRPCCS
+1576 RPCCS
-1582 SHNPLN
+1582 SHNPLSPITLHSN
-1588 PLSSDP
+1588 L
-1594 GSAQPPPQRRAL
+1594 PQTWFL
-1606 SSSVSPS
+1606 IYLWV
-1613 VRVKEE
+1613 
-1619 QSEASAME
+1619 
-1627 RTGQRAKE
+1627 

>member
-55 EFSYPP
+55 EFPYPP

-76 GLGLYEPQTKFSMY
+76 GLGIYEPQAKFSMY

-103 IRSYGE
+103 IRSYGD
-109 HGLMPG
+109 HGLVSV

-126 ERPLSPVSPPLPLP
+126 ERPLSPVSPPLS
-140 PPTHHTSHLHHH
+140 THHPHLHHHH
-152 HHHPHHHHHHH
+152 HHHPHHHHHSLHIH
-163 TTHHYHTNPPHVQQ
+163 SNPPHI
-177 QTHPQSPP
+177 QTHSHPQSPP
-185 PPPPM
+185 PPPLPT
-190 PSQHHLPQTPHIMSH
+190 QHHLHQTPHIMTH
-205 TLPPPPP
+205 NLPPPPP

-224 VDSTPSSQQP
+224 VDNTPSSQP
-234 SHAPSNTPGGVLK
+234 THAPSSASGGVLK

-287 NEAAQMQRRHERK
+287 NEAAQAQRRHERK
-300 KEKRKKSARLQQ
+300 KEKRKKSARLLLQA
-312 QVQEKSLDQGQAAP
+312 QEQSLDTSQTQP
-326 AGTTGQTEDSP
+326 GTTGQTEDTHV
-337 SPQPPQ
+337 QPPPK
-343 RETPTTQTEKPQKTV
+343 EAPPVQTEKPPKTV
-358 IKTEPKTPKARAQQV
+358 IKTEPKTPKV
-373 PKVHHPSVI
+373 PKVQHPSVI

-463 AETLRKT
+463 SETLRKT

-475 RHKLLKP
+475 RHKLMKP

-524 TPPIKKPNVR
+524 APPSKKPNIR
-534 AEKRSRRSSGSTN
+534 PEKRSRRSSSSIS
-547 KREDTAVKSPDREQP
+547 KKEDRDVKSPDREQP

-571 CSISNTDHSQASNE
+571 CSVSNTDDNANSQASSEDKNQR
-585 EGSHR
+585 GDQR
-590 VNTNKTGSPKRNSGS
+590 KTSSPKQNAGCDARA
-605 DGRTQQESPPPV
+605 QQDSPPPV
-617 RAWKTAAARKLLPL
+617 KTWKTAAARKLLPL

-639 VEITKCDWPLLQKKA
+639 VEITKCDWPLIQKKA
-654 APSSPKKDKEDEK
+654 AASPKKDKEEEK
-667 EERVEREGRQPDLGY
+667 KERVEREGRQPDLGY

-688 SRAKPEASPEE
+688 SRAKPEPSPEE
-699 EEEGEEAEEEGEG
+699 EEDGDEGEDEG
-712 EERRGSPAS
+712 EERRDSPAS

-727 GLQHTSSPGSH
+727 GLQQTSSPGSH

-746 ERKLQRRS
+746 ERKLQRRC

-761 ERGNEPVPKKKTKKE
+761 ERGNDLVPKKKTKKE

-867 SSTGKRDTVCQICE
+867 SSTSKRDTVCQICE
-881 VYGESLVVC
+881 VYGDGLMVC
-890 EGECNR
+890 EGDCNK
-896 QFHLECL
+896 QFHMECL
-903 GLTSLPEG
+903 GLSSPPEG
-911 RFTCLECRNGN
+911 RFSCTECRTGN

-930 TGTEVTRCSVSGCG
+930 VGMEVTRCSVSGCG
-944 CYYHEEC
+944 CYYHEDC
-951 VRKLPGFSSSPSG
+951 VRKLPGTTSSPGG
-964 GFSCPQHSCATCCL
+964 GFSCPQHSCSTCCL
-978 ERDLQRAS
+978 ERDPQRAS
-986 KGRLMRC
+986 KGRLIRC

-1002 GDSCV
+1002 SDSCV

-1012 VLTHHIMI
+1012 ILTHHIMI
-1020 CSSHGSTK
+1020 CSNHGSAK
-1028 RNGLLSSP
+1028 KNGLLTSP

-1042 FLCARGLL
+1042 FLCAR
-1050 VQDLTD
+1050 
-1056 TILSSY
+1056 
-1062 AYKSHYLLT
+1062 
-1071 ESNRAEL
+1071 
-1078 KLPMIPS
+1078 
-1085 PSSATKKNIG
+1085 
-1095 KGGKLLCCDSCP
+1095 GGKLLCCDSCP
-1107 ASFHSECLEMEMP
+1107 ASFHPECLEMEMP
-1120 EGPWSCSDCRAGKK
+1120 EGSWSCSDCRAGKK

-1231 RESREALEQERNSR
+1231 RESREALKQDRNSR

-1259 GKVQMHVADLSEIPR
+1259 GKVQVHVADLSEIQR
-1274 CNCRPTDEHPCS
+1274 CNCKPADEHPCS
-1286 LDSQCLNR
+1286 LESQCLNR

-1316 SKRQYAETE
+1316 SKRLYAETE
-1325 VIKTDGRGWGLRTN
+1325 VIKTEGCGWGLRTN
-1339 QALRKGDFV
+1339 QALKKGDFV
-1348 TEYVGEVIDSEECQ
+1348 AEYVGEVIDSEECQ

-1393 NSSRFM
+1393 NSSRFI

-1410 KWTVNGDVRIGL
+1410 KWTVNGDVRIGI
-1422 FTLCDIEAG
+1422 FALCDIEAG

-1455 NCSGFLGVQPT
+1455 NCSGFLGVQPS
-1466 SAVVMEKEE
+1466 SAAVTEKEE
-1475 KARNAKL
+1475 KARNAKM
-1482 KPKKRKLRP
+1482 KQKKRKLRP

-1499 FCFCCGEGGELVM
+1499 FCFCCGKGGELVM

-1547 RAPASSLCDFCPR
+1547 SNPASSLCDFCPR
-1560 SFCSDH
+1560 SFCRDH
-1566 EAGALTASLD
+1566 EAGALTTSSLD
-1576 GRPCCS
+1576 DRLCCS
-1582 SHNPLN
+1582 SHNPLS
-1588 PLSSDP
+1588 PLGAKSSSTQQRR
-1594 GSAQPPPQRRAL
+1594 SAQ
-1606 SSSVSPS
+1606 SP

-1619 QSEASAME
+1619 PES
-1627 RTGQRAKE
+1627 GQPATE

>member
-61 SASEDMPQVPNGYPP
+61 SASEDMSQVSNGYPP
-76 GLGLYEPQTKFSMY
+76 GLGMYEPQAKFSMY

-115 EGTVLRGPGLQ
+115 ESTVLR
-126 ERPLSPVSPPLPLP
+126 V
-140 PPTHHTSHLHHH
+140 
-152 HHHPHHHHHHH
+152 
-163 TTHHYHTNPPHVQQ
+163 
-177 QTHPQSPP
+177 
-185 PPPPM
+185 
-190 PSQHHLPQTPHIMSH
+190 
-205 TLPPPPP
+205 
-212 LHLPSSSPPPSL
+212 PPPSL
-224 VDSTPSSQQP
+224 VDSTPSSQP
-234 SHAPSNTPGGVLK
+234 SHTPSNTPGGVLK

-300 KEKRKKSARLQQ
+300 KEKRKKSARLQL
-312 QVQEKSLDQGQAAP
+312 QVQEQSLDHSQTQ
-326 AGTTGQTEDSP
+326 AGTTGQTEDIHIEP
-337 SPQPPQ
+337 ELI
-343 RETPTTQTEKPQKTV
+343 ETPPAQTEKPQKTV
-358 IKTEPKTPKARAQQV
+358 IKTEPKTPKV

-406 WPCMV
+406 WPCMI

-463 AETLRKT
+463 AETLRKA

-475 RHKLLKP
+475 KHKLLKP

-500 AFLMTRQERIDNYT
+500 AFVMSRQERIDNYT

-524 TPPIKKPNVR
+524 APPSKKPNIR
-534 AEKRSRRSSGSTN
+534 AEKRSRRSSGSIS
-547 KREDTAVKSPDREQP
+547 KKEDGGVKSPDREQP

-571 CSISNTDHSQASNE
+571 CSVSNADDNTNSQASNE
-585 EGSHR
+585 EKNQRGDQR
-590 VNTNKTGSPKRNSGS
+590 KAGSPKQNAGC
-605 DGRTQQESPPPV
+605 DARTRQDSPPPV

-654 APSSPKKDKEDEK
+654 APSPKKEEEK
-667 EERVEREGRQPDLGY
+667 EERVEREARQPDLGY
-682 CSPEQD
+682 CSPED
-688 SRAKPEASPEE
+688 SRAKPEPSPEE
-699 EEEGEEAEEEGEG
+699 EDDGDEGEEEG

-727 GLQHTSSPGSH
+727 GMQQTSSPGSP

-761 ERGNEPVPKKKTKKE
+761 ERGSDPVPKKKTKKE

-852 ASDTQSVDSGLSRQD
+852 ASDTQSVDSGLSPSGQQHRQA
-867 SSTGKRDTVCQICE
+867 RH
-881 VYGESLVVC
+881 
-890 EGECNR
+890 R
-896 QFHLECL
+896 
-903 GLTSLPEG
+903 LP
-911 RFTCLECRNGN
+911 GN
-922 HPCFSCKT
+922 HSCFSCKT
-930 TGTEVTRCSVSGCG
+930 AGREVTRCSVSGCG
-944 CYYHEEC
+944 CYYHEDC
-951 VRKLPGFSSSPSG
+951 VRKLPGAISSPGG
-964 GFSCPQHSCATCCL
+964 GFTCPQHSCSTCCL

-993 IRCPLAYHT
+993 IRCPVAYHT

-1012 VLTHHIMI
+1012 ALTHHIMI
-1020 CSSHGSTK
+1020 CSSHGSAK
-1028 RNGLLSSP
+1028 RNGLLTSP
-1036 VNVGWC
+1036 INVGWC

-1085 PSSATKKNIG
+1085 PSSATKKNVG
-1095 KGGKLLCCDSCP
+1095 KDWSWYSALNLIARHAVTTLINVVTDLRALCKVPSLKQKASNLSFNDQKLLWELFPYHIKCWKTMDSV
-1107 ASFHSECLEMEMP
+1107 L
-1120 EGPWSCSDCRAGKK
+1120 
-1134 PHYKQ
+1134 Y
-1139 IVWVKLGNYRWWPAE
+1139 LWWPAE

-1259 GKVQMHVADLSEIPR
+1259 GKVQVHVADLSEIQR

-1286 LDSQCLNR
+1286 LNSQCLNR

-1307 GDSCENQCF
+1307 GDNCENQCF
-1316 SKRQYAETE
+1316 SKRLYAETE
-1325 VIKTDGRGWGLRTN
+1325 VVKTDERGWGLRTN
-1339 QALRKGDFV
+1339 QALKKGDFV

-1422 FTLCDIEAG
+1422 FALCDIEAY

-1547 RAPASSLCDFCPR
+1547 GAPASSLCDFCPR
-1560 SFCSDH
+1560 SFCRDH
-1566 EAGALTASLD
+1566 EAGALTPSSLE

-1582 SHNPLN
+1582 SHNPVS
-1588 PLSSDP
+1588 PL
-1594 GSAQPPPQRRAL
+1594 GSNSTSNQPRHSAL
-1606 SSSVSPS
+1606 SP

-1619 QSEASAME
+1619 PEMEPGQPASE
-1627 RTGQRAKE
+1627 

>member
-55 EFSYPP
+55 EFPYPAP
-61 SASEDMPQVPNGYPP
+61 TSEDMPQVPNGYPP
-76 GLGLYEPQTKFSMY
+76 GLGMYEPQAKFSMY

-109 HGLMPG
+109 HGLLPV

-126 ERPLSPVSPPLPLP
+126 ERPLSPVSPPLP
-140 PPTHHTSHLHHH
+140 THHSHLHHH
-152 HHHPHHHHHHH
+152 HLHHQHH
-163 TTHHYHTNPPHVQQ
+163 THPFHSNPPHIQSHTQ
-177 QTHPQSPP
+177 PQSPP
-185 PPPPM
+185 APPL
-190 PSQHHLPQTPHIMSH
+190 PSQHHLSQTPHIMTH
-205 TLPPPPP
+205 NLPPPPP

-224 VDSTPSSQQP
+224 VDSTPSSQP
-234 SHAPSNTPGGVLK
+234 AHTPSNTPGGVLK

-281 QKESQK
+281 QESQK
-287 NEAAQMQRRHERK
+287 DEATQMQRRHERK
-300 KEKRKKSARLQQ
+300 KEKRKKSAKLQI
-312 QVQEKSLDQGQAAP
+312 QVREQNLDSSQTQAS
-326 AGTTGQTEDSP
+326 TTGQTEDTHIH
-337 SPQPPQ
+337 PQP
-343 RETPTTQTEKPQKTV
+343 RETPPAQSEKPQKTV
-358 IKTEPKTPKARAQQV
+358 IKTEPKTPKV

-417 KVHTRINT
+417 KPFQYLNVKSCPSLCGCT
-425 RGHREYHVQFFGSVA
+425 GHREYHVQFFGSVA
-440 ERAWIHEKRIVMY
+440 ERAWIHEKRIFVY
-453 QGKQQFDELQ
+453 QGKQQFDDLQ

-470 TNPVE
+470 TNQVE

-482 IPQRERSQWEVG
+482 IPQRERAQWEVG

-500 AFLMTRQERIDNYT
+500 AFVMTRQERIDNYT
-514 FIYVDPDPTE
+514 FIYVDPDPNE
-524 TPPIKKPNVR
+524 GPPSKKPNIR
-534 AEKRSRRSSGSTN
+534 TEKRSRRSSGSVS
-547 KREDTAVKSPDREQP
+547 KKEDVPVKSPDKEQP
-562 PRRQLPRRQ
+562 QRRQLPRRQ
-571 CSISNTDHSQASNE
+571 CSVSNTDD
-585 EGSHR
+585 
-590 VNTNKTGSPKRNSGS
+590 NTNSQTSSEEKNQKGDPRKMVSPKQNAVCDEKG
-605 DGRTQQESPPPV
+605 QQDSPPPV

-639 VEITKCDWPLLQKKA
+639 VEITKCDWPLLQRKN
-654 APSSPKKDKEDEK
+654 APSPKKEKEEEK
-667 EERVEREGRQPDLGY
+667 EERVEREARQPDLGY

-688 SRAKPEASPEE
+688 SRAKPEPSPEE
-699 EEEGEEAEEEGEG
+699 EEDGDEGEEEGD
-712 EERRGSPAS
+712 ERRSSPAS
-721 RRSEEG
+721 RRSDEG
-727 GLQHTSSPGSH
+727 GNQQTSSPGSQ

-754 VRSRSES
+754 VRSKSES
-761 ERGNEPVPKKKTKKE
+761 ERGNDPVPKKKTKKE

-829 RGLNDPQGL
+829 RGLSDPQGL

-881 VYGESLVVC
+881 VYGEGLVVC
-890 EGECNR
+890 EGDCSR

-903 GLTSLPEG
+903 GLSSPPEG
-911 RFTCLECRNGN
+911 RYTCLECRNGS

-930 TGTEVTRCSVSGCG
+930 VGREVTRCSVSGCG
-944 CYYHEEC
+944 CYYHEDC
-951 VRKLPGFSSSPSG
+951 VQKLPGTTNSPGG
-964 GFSCPQHSCATCCL
+964 GFCCPQHSCSACCL

-986 KGRLMRC
+986 KGRLIRC

-1002 GDSCV
+1002 GDSCM

-1012 VLTHHIMI
+1012 ILTHHIMI
-1020 CSSHGSTK
+1020 CSNHGSVK
-1028 RNGLLSSP
+1028 RNGLVTSP

-1042 FLCARGLL
+1042 FLCAR
-1050 VQDLTD
+1050 
-1056 TILSSY
+1056 
-1062 AYKSHYLLT
+1062 
-1071 ESNRAEL
+1071 
-1078 KLPMIPS
+1078 
-1085 PSSATKKNIG
+1085 ATKKNVG

-1107 ASFHSECLEMEMP
+1107 ASFHPECLEMEMP
-1120 EGPWSCSDCRAGKK
+1120 EGAWSCNDCRAGKK

-1154 ICNPRLVP
+1154 ICNPRSVP

-1307 GDSCENQCF
+1307 GDNCQNQCF
-1316 SKRQYAETE
+1316 SKRLYAETE
-1325 VIKTDGRGWGLRTN
+1325 VIKTEGRGWGLRTN

-1362 QRIKRAHE
+1362 QRIKHAHE
-1370 NHVTNFYMLTL
+1370 NHLTNFYMLTL
-1381 TKDRVIDAGPKG
+1381 TKDRVIDAGQKG
-1393 NSSRFM
+1393 NSARFM

-1410 KWTVNGDVRIGL
+1410 RWTVNGDIRIGL
-1422 FTLCDIEAG
+1422 FALCDIEAG

-1443 GNRRTSCHCGSD
+1443 GNRRMSCHCGSD

-1466 SAVVMEKEE
+1466 SAVVLEKEE

-1482 KPKKRKLRP
+1482 KQKKRKLRP
-1491 EGKHTHEY
+1491 EGKHTHEL

-1512 CDRKDCP
+1512 CDRKECP

-1547 RAPASSLCDFCPR
+1547 GAPASSLCDFCPR
-1560 SFCSDH
+1560 AFCRDH
-1566 EAGALTASLD
+1566 EAGALTASSMD

-1582 SHNPLN
+1582 SHNPLS
-1588 PLSSDP
+1588 PLGSS
-1594 GSAQPPPQRRAL
+1594 SSLTQHRHSAL
-1606 SSSVSPS
+1606 SPI
-1613 VRVKEE
+1613 RVKEE
-1619 QSEASAME
+1619 LEA
-1627 RTGQRAKE
+1627 GQLTTE

>member
-40 PGEDGG
+40 PGEDSG

-76 GLGLYEPQTKFSMY
+76 GLGMYESQAKFSMY

-103 IRSYGE
+103 LRSYGE
-109 HGLMPG
+109 HGLLPG

-126 ERPLSPVSPPLPLP
+126 ERPLSPVSPPLP
-140 PPTHHTSHLHHH
+140 THHPHLHHH
-152 HHHPHHHHHHH
+152 QHHVHSFHPNP
-163 TTHHYHTNPPHVQQ
+163 THIHS
-177 QTHPQSPP
+177 HPQSPP
-185 PPPPM
+185 PQPL
-190 PSQHHLPQTPHIMSH
+190 PSQHHLSQTPHIMTQ

-224 VDSTPSSQQP
+224 VDCTPSSQP
-234 SHAPSNTPGGVLK
+234 THTPSNTPGGVLK

-287 NEAAQMQRRHERK
+287 NEATQMQRRHERK
-300 KEKRKKSARLQQ
+300 KEKRKKSVRLQL
-312 QVQEKSLDQGQAAP
+312 QVQEPNQDQSQVQ
-326 AGTTGQTEDSP
+326 AGTTGETEDTHVQP
-337 SPQPPQ
+337 SP
-343 RETPTTQTEKPQKTV
+343 RETPPTQTEKPQKTV
-358 IKTEPKTPKARAQQV
+358 VKTEPKTPKV

-440 ERAWIHEKRIVMY
+440 ERAWIHEKRITTY

-475 RHKLLKP
+475 KQKLLKP
-482 IPQRERSQWEVG
+482 IPQRERAQWEVG

-514 FIYVDPDPTE
+514 FIYVDPDPVE
-524 TPPIKKPNVR
+524 AAPSKKPAAK
-534 AEKRSRRSSGSTN
+534 AEKRSRRSSGSIT
-547 KREDTAVKSPDREQP
+547 KKEDAAVKSPERELP
-562 PRRQLPRRQ
+562 PRRLLPRRQ
-571 CSISNTDHSQASNE
+571 CSISNTEDSANSQSSSE
-585 EGSHR
+585 EKNQKGELD
-590 VNTNKTGSPKRNSGS
+590 KKGSPKQNASC
-605 DGRTQQESPPPV
+605 DAQQDSPPPPV
-617 RAWKTAAARKLLPL
+617 RAWKTAAARKLLPV

-639 VEITKCDWPLLQKKA
+639 VEITKCDWPLLQKNA
-654 APSSPKKDKEDEK
+654 ASSPKKNKEEK
-667 EERVEREGRQPDLGY
+667 EEGVEREARQPDLGY

-688 SRAKPEASPEE
+688 SRAKPEPSPEE
-699 EEEGEEAEEEGEG
+699 EEEGDEGDGDEEGD
-712 EERRGSPAS
+712 ERRGSPAS

-727 GLQHTSSPGSH
+727 GNQQTSSPGSP
-738 HSSPQGSQ
+738 HSSPHGSQ
-746 ERKLQRRS
+746 ERKPQRRS
-754 VRSRSES
+754 GRSRSES
-761 ERGNEPVPKKKTKKE
+761 ERGNDPIPKKKTKKE

-786 RTGSQKGASEI
+786 KTGSQKGASEI

-829 RGLNDPQGL
+829 RGLSDPQGL

-867 SSTGKRDTVCQICE
+867 SSAGKRDTVCQICE
-881 VYGESLVVC
+881 VYGEGLLVC
-890 EGECNR
+890 EGDCSR
-896 QFHLECL
+896 QFHQECL
-903 GLTSLPEG
+903 GLSSPPEG
-911 RFTCLECRNGN
+911 RFVCSECRNGS
-922 HPCFSCKT
+922 HPCFSCKEA
-930 TGTEVTRCSVSGCG
+930 GKEVTRCSVAGCG

-951 VRKLPGFSSSPSG
+951 VQKLPGATSSSGG
-964 GFSCPQHSCATCCL
+964 GFSCPQHSCSTCCL
-978 ERDLQRAS
+978 ERDVQRAS
-986 KGRLMRC
+986 KGRLIRC
-993 IRCPLAYHT
+993 IRCPLAYHP
-1002 GDSCV
+1002 GDGCL

-1012 VLTHHIMI
+1012 ILTHHIMI
-1020 CSSHGSTK
+1020 CSNHGSAK
-1028 RNGLLSSP
+1028 KNGLLSSP

-1042 FLCARGLL
+1042 FLCARG
-1050 VQDLTD
+1050 
-1056 TILSSY
+1056 
-1062 AYKSHYLLT
+1062 
-1071 ESNRAEL
+1071 
-1078 KLPMIPS
+1078 
-1085 PSSATKKNIG
+1085 
-1095 KGGKLLCCDSCP
+1095 GKLLCCDSCP
-1107 ASFHSECLEMEMP
+1107 ASFHPECLEMEMP
-1120 EGPWSCSDCRAGKK
+1120 EGAWSCSDCRAGKK

-1162 SNIQSLRHDI
+1162 SNIQSLRHDV

-1245 KPPPYKFIKSNKPV
+1245 KPPPYKLIKANKPV
-1259 GKVQMHVADLSEIPR
+1259 GKVQMHVADLSEIQR
-1274 CNCRPTDEHPCS
+1274 CNCKPTDEHPCS
-1286 LDSQCLNR
+1286 HDSQCLNR

-1307 GDSCENQCF
+1307 GDRCENQCF
-1316 SKRQYAETE
+1316 SKRLYAETE
-1325 VIKTDGRGWGLRTN
+1325 VVKTDGCGWGLRTN
-1339 QALRKGDFV
+1339 QDLHKGDFV
-1348 TEYVGEVIDSEECQ
+1348 TEYVGEVIDAEECQ
-1362 QRIKRAHE
+1362 QRIKHAHE
-1370 NHVTNFYMLTL
+1370 KHVTNFYMLTL

-1393 NSSRFM
+1393 NSARFM

-1422 FTLCDIEAG
+1422 FALCDIEAG
-1431 TELTFNYNLHCV
+1431 AELTFNYNLHCV
-1443 GNRRTSCHCGSD
+1443 GNRRMSCHCGSD

-1466 SAVVMEKEE
+1466 TAVVTEKEE
-1475 KARNAKL
+1475 KAKNAKL

-1491 EGKHTHEY
+1491 ESKHTHEY
-1499 FCFCCGEGGELVM
+1499 FCFCCGGGGELVM
-1512 CDRKDCP
+1512 CDRKECP

-1534 GRWECPWHDCSVC
+1534 GRWECPWHDCSIC
-1547 RAPASSLCDFCPR
+1547 GAPASSLCDFCPR
-1560 SFCSDH
+1560 SFCQDH
-1566 EAGALTASLD
+1566 EMGALTASSLGD
-1576 GRPCCS
+1576 RPCCS
-1582 SHNPLN
+1582 SHNPLS
-1588 PLSSDP
+1588 PLGSS
-1594 GSAQPPPQRRAL
+1594 SAQPRRYSL
-1606 SSSVSPS
+1606 SSVG
-1613 VRVKEE
+1613 VKPEP
-1619 QSEASAME
+1619 EA
-1627 RTGQRAKE
+1627 GQMTKD

>member
-40 PGEDGG
+40 PGEDG
-46 PSYDAALDA
+46 PSYNTALDA
-55 EFSYPP
+55 EFSYPS
-61 SASEDMPQVPNGYPP
+61 SASEDMPQVPNGYPSS
-76 GLGLYEPQTKFSMY
+76 LGLYEPQTKFSLY

-103 IRSYGE
+103 IRGYGE
-109 HGLMPG
+109 HGLLPG

-126 ERPLSPVSPPLPLP
+126 DRPLSPISPPLP
-140 PPTHHTSHLHHH
+140 THHSHIHHQHQSHHH
-152 HHHPHHHHHHH
+152 HLHTHHAP
-163 TTHHYHTNPPHVQQ
+163 HYHTNQPHIHQ
-177 QTHPQSPP
+177 HSSPP
-185 PPPPM
+185 PL
-190 PSQHHLPQTPHIMSH
+190 PSQHHLSHTPHIMSH

-224 VDSTPSSQQP
+224 VDSTPSSQP
-234 SHAPSNTPGGVLK
+234 SHTLSNAPSGVLK

-287 NEAAQMQRRHERK
+287 KTAGQMQRRHERK
-300 KEKRKKSARLQQ
+300 KEKRKKTAKLQQ
-312 QVQEKSLDQGQAAP
+312 HVQQNSLDQCTKQS
-326 AGTTGQTEDSP
+326 GTTSQTEDT
-337 SPQPPQ
+337 QLLLPQ
-343 RETPTTQTEKPQKTV
+343 REGPTAQSGKPQKTV
-358 IKTEPKTPKARAQQV
+358 IKAEPKMPKAKSQQV
-373 PKVHHPSVI
+373 VKVHHPSVI

-440 ERAWIHEKRIVMY
+440 ERAWIHEKRIVTY

-470 TNPVE
+470 TNQVE
-475 RHKLLKP
+475 KQKLLKP
-482 IPQRERSQWEVG
+482 IPQRERAQWEVG

-500 AFLMTRQERIDNYT
+500 AFKMTRQERIDNYT
-514 FIYVDPDPTE
+514 FIYVDPDPNE
-524 TPPIKKPNVR
+524 APPPKKPNIKP
-534 AEKRSRRSSGSTN
+534 EKRTRRSSGSMN
-547 KREDTAVKSPDREQP
+547 KREDGGVKSPDREAV
-562 PRRQLPRRQ
+562 PRRLQPRRQ
-571 CSISNTDHSQASNE
+571 CSISNTDNNQSSNDESSQKEEPASPN
-585 EGSHR
+585 HK
-590 VNTNKTGSPKRNSGS
+590 TNS
-605 DGRTQQESPPPV
+605 DGQTQEESPPPV

-639 VEITKCDWPLLQKKA
+639 VEITKCDWPLLQKKTV
-654 APSSPKKDKEDEK
+654 SSPKKETEK
-667 EERVEREGRQPDLGY
+667 EEPVEKELRQPDLGY

-688 SRAKPEASPEE
+688 SQAKPEPSPEDE
-699 EEEGEEAEEEGEG
+699 EDEEDGEDAEEETEAD
-712 EERRGSPAS
+712 ERRDSPVS
-721 RRSEEG
+721 QSEEG
-727 GLQHTSSPGSH
+727 GAQPSSSPGSPP
-738 HSSPQGSQ
+738 SSPHGSQ

-761 ERGNEPVPKKKTKKE
+761 ERGSDVVPKKKTKKE
-776 QAEMAPETTL
+776 QAEMAPETTQK
-786 RTGSQKGASEI
+786 TGSQKGASEI

-812 DVEMASSQYRD
+812 DVEITSSQYRD

-829 RGLNDPQGL
+829 RGLSDPQGL

-867 SSTGKRDTVCQICE
+867 SSTGKSDTVCQICE
-881 VYGESLVVC
+881 VYGEGLVVC
-890 EGECNR
+890 EGDCNKH
-896 QFHLECL
+896 FHLECL

-911 RFTCLECRNGN
+911 RFTCSECKSGN

-930 TGTEVTRCSVSGCG
+930 TGSEVTRCSVSGCG
-944 CYYHEEC
+944 CYYHMDC
-951 VRKLPGFSSSPSG
+951 VRKLPGTTNSQEG
-964 GFSCPQHSCATCCL
+964 GFCCPQHCCSTCCL
-978 ERDLQRAS
+978 ERDMQRAT

-993 IRCPLAYHT
+993 IRCPIAYHT

-1012 VLTHHIMI
+1012 VLTHHMMI
-1020 CSSHGSTK
+1020 CSSHSSTK
-1028 RNGLLSSP
+1028 KNGLLTSP

-1042 FLCARGLL
+1042 FLCDR
-1050 VQDLTD
+1050 
-1056 TILSSY
+1056 
-1062 AYKSHYLLT
+1062 
-1071 ESNRAEL
+1071 
-1078 KLPMIPS
+1078 
-1085 PSSATKKNIG
+1085 ATKKNIG

-1107 ASFHSECLEMEMP
+1107 ASFHPECLEMELP
-1120 EGPWSCSDCRAGKK
+1120 DGPWSCSDCKAGRK

-1192 VFPYVENDKNFV
+1192 VFPYVDNDKNFV
-1204 TGQININK
+1204 TGQINVNK

-1231 RESREALEQERNSR
+1231 RESREALEQERHSR

-1259 GKVQMHVADLSEIPR
+1259 GKVQMHVADLSEVPR
-1274 CNCRPTDEHPCS
+1274 CNCRPTDEHPCG

-1307 GDSCENQCF
+1307 GESCENQCF
-1316 SKRQYAETE
+1316 SKRLYAETE
-1325 VIKTDGRGWGLRTN
+1325 VFKTEVCGWGLRTN
-1339 QALRKGDFV
+1339 QMLRKGDFV

-1362 QRIKRAHE
+1362 QRIKQAHE

-1410 KWTVNGDVRIGL
+1410 KWTVNGDVHIGL
-1422 FTLCDIEAG
+1422 FALCDIEAG

-1443 GNRRTSCHCGSD
+1443 GNRRTSCNCGSD
-1455 NCSGFLGVQPT
+1455 NCSGYLGVQPT
-1466 SAVVMEKEE
+1466 SALVLEKEE
-1475 KARNAKL
+1475 KAKNSKL
-1482 KPKKRKLRP
+1482 KSKKRKLRP
-1491 EGKHTHEY
+1491 EGKQSHEY
-1499 FCFCCGEGGELVM
+1499 SCFCCGEAGELVM

-1519 KAYHLLCLNLTKPPY
+1519 KAYHLLCLSLTKPPY
-1534 GRWECPWHDCSVC
+1534 GRWECPWHDCNVC
-1547 RAPASSLCDFCPR
+1547 GSPASSLCEFCPR
-1560 SFCSDH
+1560 SFCPEH
-1566 EAGALTASLD
+1566 EAGSLTVSSLD
-1576 GRPCCS
+1576 ERRCCS
-1582 SHNPLN
+1582 NHNPSN
-1588 PLSSDP
+1588 PLSSSP
-1594 GSAQPPPQRRAL
+1594 RSTQHPPL
-1606 SSSVSPS
+1606 SHSHT
-1613 VRVKEE
+1613 RVKEE
-1619 QSEASAME
+1619 PNTEP
-1627 RTGQRAKE
+1627 GQHDSK